1 MAKKIEIGLDASG
14 IIRDYRAAIA
24 AMEQAGAKSS
34 ITSGLTKS
42 LDRLEEKFK
51 NLRNEGAFGKESSRE
66 IQNYQKRVDNTFSS
80 LGQLGKELERISRD
94 KKAFPTSSIMEFEK
108 KLEEAKRKIV
118 ELQKSFSGQFQKL
131 GFSAQVSDDLAKT
144 VKSEDD
150 VIKKLEEE
158 LKLRKALEESLRAS
172 ADEARRQ
179 AGQKVTATG
188 AGKSLLS
195 SDDISAGFGSAS
207 GFKAAEVKELRQDL
221 NKMFAEA
228 IRDGQ
233 DFSNV
238 WQNGI
243 KNSMIGSE
251 EQLQKFVVDV
261 DALKQKI
268 EEVIKKRD
276 ELAAKSEAGSKY
288 NAAVESRASIGDIT
302 DGNINFSS
310 DAQSVINGTTA
321 SLDAMRQSSAALTA
335 QEQQRTVAENQNK
348 VAMQGVVAATS
359 TLTGTTEEMRVAFNG
374 STSSLYN
381 ATKATESASASF
393 DNMKNRILML
403 LSATSVLNLLKRTI
417 KQTYNDVKELDK
429 SFASIAMVTKYSVNQ
444 MWDSYS
450 QYANMASNL
459 GQKTNDVIKASALF
473 YQQGLDTKEALE
485 LTTNTMK
492 LATLAGNDFETA
504 TQEMTSAIRG
514 FKMEMDEGGRVTD
527 VYSSLAAHAAAS
539 VDDIA
544 QAMARTASIANSA
557 GMSFENTSAFL
568 TQMIET
574 TQESAENIGTSLKTI
589 IARFTELKENI
600 AGTAD
605 SEFEDLDFNKVDK
618 ALKSVG
624 VELKDVDGQFRNL
637 DDVFLELSQK
647 WDSLDRNTQRYVA
660 TIAAGSRQQS
670 RFIAM
675 MDNYE
680 RTAELMDIAAE
691 SEGKADEQ
699 FAKYADTMEYKL
711 NQLNTKWEEF
721 RVNILNSDVF
731 KGLIDSLGVFLD
743 KIQNIKWKR
752 LIVLGPVA
760 IWAAKSFISTFFTTL
775 KSSINTLSSIGTLA
789 GTKIL
794 TGFNKVLKKGVQI
807 PTAIDYKAAL
817 QTKNQITT
825 LVNDSNK
832 MLAKNG
838 GVNILQQVDTSKMNG
853 MLNSYYA
860 LAQAG
865 RDVGLSE
872 QEADKAAKQMLQTFG
887 ANGQKAR
894 EMATELQNADAVI
907 KQFNQNQARLEGMR
921 QGFAAVGQAAIS
933 AFAMIAS
940 GADAIDVLKMMSIQ
954 LTVMAAQFALQEVLA
969 RVHQKQLTKLQLKG
983 GAERVAAVTAEQAAE
998 TAAITAGGAAQAA
1011 AAEATGLAVGG
1022 GLTTGFITGTAGIGA
1037 IVVAIAA
1044 AITGLVVLVSSL
1056 IKNAKAGKKTAQ
1068 EELEDA
1074 KKAAEEANKIAV
1086 QSKESKTNAEKEAT
1100 AAKELKEEYEELANK
1115 VVRTTEE
1122 QTRYE
1127 ELVQQIRDELPS
1139 VVVSYN
1145 EITKELVTQNT
1156 LWDDII
1162 KKANL
1167 AAKEANRNDYV
1178 AQLALINADEDVTNS
1193 QFKVDTENASIYQNA
1208 IAKLNNKKF
1217 SIYDDET
1224 YAYTEGSFGDWI
1236 KDYFGD
1242 HDINSLSE
1250 GDINDII
1257 ESLKYNI
1264 DYEDVSDFG
1273 YFLESIQQQGADM
1286 RQIFQGMEYMG
1297 DTFEE
1302 STNANA
1308 LYLKEYIESN
1318 DNFIK
1323 KQEEVR
1329 DDELDLNKQRRH
1341 AQRASMIESEFDVS
1355 KSVAD
1360 FMAGMMEASMP
1371 SQSEIND
1378 MAEELFNDGISNGQ
1392 KFRNASDMEKYA
1404 EKNHGFGADNLKTWS
1419 ETVKEIDS
1427 NGVKVQE
1434 VFERINSMID
1444 EQGLDLEKLT
1454 SSGWNDAK
1462 NDDEKWKKYVDTLQY
1477 FDEAYQQIYE
1487 QRQAELAKL
1496 TEKEQTAV
1504 EEFYSSMN
1512 DLTVDGLNKAKT
1524 TLQNSM
1530 ETDSGKA
1537 YAGTA
1542 VDDAI
1547 KSLQEKIT
1555 AVAANTGIA
1564 EGSLDGW
1571 TQNELTKLDD
1581 AFSKLSEH
1589 AKIGADTFT
1598 NSLMSTL
1605 AENEDL
1611 TKNQILA
1618 MMQIPWDEIDLTNFS
1633 QYQDQILEILEET
1646 LDEEEA
1652 KKLADKFVTEATK
1665 AGIASFGVKSQ
1676 DVVDSI
1682 TDSIE
1687 EGLEKWVKGYSDLSS
1702 AITSQ
1707 LKDGFISFTQSQEV
1721 EKALAELGLEA
1732 SEFLDFT
1739 DDGKVILNEEKLTQE
1754 FKNQLNNADAIL
1766 EVANKETQ
1774 AKIDE
1779 LKIQRDSIIAERDL
1793 LIATKQRLAAE
1804 QDILITRQQQYNMN
1818 LSGWAKTY
1826 ADKALDIYKAQRA
1839 ETTEEINN
1847 INSEYADKL
1856 KDINTQIAE
1865 YQSGLNSIKPG
1876 SKEYLET
1883 QNKIKAALRELSTM
1897 RDSYLPDEEKV
1908 KSVAD
1913 ATKDHEQALEDLAK
1927 AQEDVAEKQEK
1938 LNEALEEYN
1947 DLLYGKDNRKS
1958 SLDYL
1963 YNYDEAINSFND
1975 EISRSKDLLADSKS
1989 IEDSTVALQ
1998 RYANATHNLVAEET
2012 AKQQV
2017 IQAGLKNYAD
2027 MIENGNYA
2035 YTNRET
2041 GQTTNVNFGDYAR
2054 KDNRTGKYVIDQ
2066 RLINEA
2072 KFTDDI
2078 KDLLEE
2084 QVSNYNKYRDE
2095 LLKSEDNVRKAEK
2108 ELQEQRKTA
2117 LNNYAAMETEI
2128 AEALKAQ
2135 YQEEVDALKDKYDA
2149 MKDADDDYLDAL
2161 QDAIDK
2167 QRQLRDKENK
2177 YEDLAQKEK
2186 KLSLMQRDTSG
2197 ANELETRQLE
2207 KEVQQDRESLL
2218 DEAIDEVID
2227 GLSELYESQQE
2238 LRDSEMELKEALLDN
2253 TLYWNTQA
2261 EGLAGSFESAE
2272 DYAQFLSSLSE
2283 EYSMMT
2289 LAQQQVKLQEY
2300 GETYTAASE
2309 YMAMQAMDSASE
2321 TGDFVIDTMT
2331 ITGEEVGTIV
2341 AETAETFSTEVIR
2354 SYNETT
2360 AAFEEDM
2367 RKAEESIDSAKQALQ
2382 EAINKLN
2389 ECAAAANTAAQ
2400 ALRDAQAAQSSG
2412 GGDLGYEDNFGG
2424 AESTYV
2430 GPASGQLVDWVNL
2443 KDTMDGMAY
2452 SINSNGSVE
2461 NGTIAFGAN
2470 SSTTHGQLASY
2481 IQKLYRGNELA
2492 ELQQVTTA
2500 LGLSTTDG
2508 NSSTP
2513 LNSYQLYNKIKE
2525 RLIAADAT
2533 LTSVFKYKE
2542 GGLVNYTGPAWVD
2555 GSPER
2560 PEAFLNSEDTARIG
2574 DAAKILADIPWM
2586 DRDTDNAS
2594 VVTNNGGDVSVEINL
2609 NIDHISSDTDI
2620 DEMIQRVKDEIVDVA
2635 RPEGT
2640 NVILQQQLN

>member
-14 IIRDYRAAIA
+14 IIRDYRAAIT

-42 LDRLEEKFK
+42 LDRLEQKFK
-51 NLRNEGAFGKESSRE
+51 DLANEGALGKETSKE
-66 IQNYQKRVDNTFSS
+66 IENFQKRVNSTYSS
-80 LGQLGKELERISRD
+80 LGQLGKEMERLAKN
-94 KKAFPTSSIMEFEK
+94 KKTFPTSAINEFEK
-108 KLEEAKRKIV
+108 KIEEAKSKVTEI
-118 ELQKSFSGQFQKL
+118 QQAFTKQFTKL
-131 GFSAQVSDDLAKT
+131 GLTEGLAETLKT
-144 VKSEDD
+144 EED
-150 VIKKLEEE
+150 VRRVLEEQ
-158 LKLRKALEESLRAS
+158 LRLRQKNVEEAKKAADAAREE
-172 ADEARRQ
+172 
-179 AGQKVTATG
+179 
-188 AGKSLLS
+188 AGKSVKISGPILS
-195 SDDISAGFGSAS
+195 TNNISKTSSFNKDERNLIQQSINEEIVKGIRSGEEFAQVWERIVAGEKAFFSSESELQTFITDIDQLKNKIQEIIDKRDKLAEQSPAGQNYKNAVATRDQLGSIDTS
-207 GFKAAEVKELRQDL
+207 GAV
-221 NKMFAEA
+221 N
-228 IRDGQ
+228 
-233 DFSNV
+233 FSN
-238 WQNGI
+238 
-243 KNSMIGSE
+243 
-251 EQLQKFVVDV
+251 
-261 DALKQKI
+261 
-268 EEVIKKRD
+268 
-276 ELAAKSEAGSKY
+276 
-288 NAAVESRASIGDIT
+288 
-302 DGNINFSS
+302 
-310 DAQSVINGTTA
+310 DAQAVINGTTESYQRLA
-321 SLDAMRQSSAALTA
+321 EAEQHVVQLSQEESTARQKTEQDLAAVT
-335 QEQQRTVAENQNK
+335 
-348 VAMQGVVAATS
+348 AATRGLVEAS
-359 TLTGTTEEMRVAFNG
+359 ETSRVQFNG
-374 STSSLYN
+374 TSKALYDT
-381 ATKATESASASF
+381 AKAAEKTSNSF
-393 DNMKNRILML
+393 NLMKSRILML
-403 LSATSVLNLLKRTI
+403 LSATSIFNLIKRQV
-417 KQTYNDVKELDK
+417 KETYEDVKTLDK
-429 SFASIAMVTKYSVNQ
+429 SFASIAMVTKYSVDE
-444 MWDSYS
+444 MWGSYS
-450 QYANMASNL
+450 LYADMAAEL
-459 GQKTNDVIKASALF
+459 GQKTNSVIQASALF
-473 YQQGLDTKEALE
+473 YQQGLDTNEALE
-485 LTTNTMK
+485 LTTDTMK
-492 LATLAGNDFETA
+492 LATLAGNDFQTA
-504 TQEMTSAIRG
+504 TQEMTSALRG
-514 FKMEMDEGGRVTD
+514 FKMEMDEGGHVTD
-527 VYSSLAAHAAAS
+527 VYSELAAHAAAS

-589 IARFTELKENI
+589 IARFTELKENV
-600 AGTAD
+600 AGTSD
-605 SEFEDLDFNKVDK
+605 SEFEDLDYNKVDK

-624 VELKDVDGQFRNL
+624 VSLKDATGQFRDL
-637 DDVFLELSQK
+637 DQVFIELSEK
-647 WDSLDRNTQRYVA
+647 WDTLDRNTQRYVA

-675 MDNYE
+675 MDNYD
-680 RTAELMDIAAE
+680 RTVELMNLAADA
-691 SEGKADEQ
+691 EGKADEQ

-711 NQLNTKWEEF
+711 NQLSTKWEEF
-721 RVNILNSDVF
+721 RVQLLDSDFFKGMIDGLSGFLDRLKNIDFKKVIAIAPFAIFAAKTFITNLMNTISSAGTMIAATGRKIGQRLATGVETGIGKIGQKIAKLLGKEYNPKVAINQVQLELQIKQIQQNLEALKAKYGEISFNAALNINPESATIVRDLANQMIQAGVSTEIVKDQMKQFGVEVNIVDGQVEIVAKDLEQASNTIRNLSDSARKGVNSLNSF
-731 KGLIDSLGVFLD
+731 S
-743 KIQNIKWKR
+743 
-752 LIVLGPVA
+752 
-760 IWAAKSFISTFFTTL
+760 
-775 KSSINTLSSIGTLA
+775 KSSA
-789 GTKIL
+789 
-794 TGFNKVLKKGVQI
+794 
-807 PTAIDYKAAL
+807 
-817 QTKNQITT
+817 
-825 LVNDSNK
+825 
-832 MLAKNG
+832 
-838 GVNILQQVDTSKMNG
+838 
-853 MLNSYYA
+853 
-860 LAQAG
+860 
-865 RDVGLSE
+865 
-872 QEADKAAKQMLQTFG
+872 
-887 ANGQKAR
+887 
-894 EMATELQNADAVI
+894 
-907 KQFNQNQARLEGMR
+907 
-921 QGFAAVGQAAIS
+921 
-933 AFAMIAS
+933 
-940 GADAIDVLKMMSIQ
+940 Q
-954 LTVMAAQFALQEVLA
+954 LTA
-969 RVHQKQLTKLQLKG
+969 RS
-983 GAERVAAVTAEQAAE
+983 AAVTAAWQGVASAITMAVSALATGAASWE
-998 TAAITAGGAAQAA
+998 ESGKMILKMMITTGIQMTMTAFTTSYQTGMSIGEGLNAGLAATGIGLIIVAIGAAIGA
-1011 AAEATGLAVGG
+1011 L
-1022 GLTTGFITGTAGIGA
+1022 FIGIGA
-1037 IVVAIAA
+1037 LANAIK
-1044 AITGLVVLVSSL
+1044 G
-1056 IKNAKAGKKTAQ
+1056 NKKTL
-1068 EELEDA
+1068 EEQLNEA
-1074 KKAAEEANKIAV
+1074 KKNAEEAKKLASETSSQKKDA
-1086 QSKESKTNAEKEAT
+1086 QSEAKAT
-1100 AAKELKEEYEELANK
+1100 KELREEYEELSNK
-1115 VVRTTEE
+1115 VHRTNEE
-1122 QTRYE
+1122 QQRYE
-1127 ELVQQIRDELPS
+1127 ELVDEIREKLPE
-1139 VVVSYN
+1139 VVISYN
-1145 EITKELVTQNT
+1145 EVTGELVTQNE
-1156 LWDDII
+1156 LWDSII
-1162 KKANL
+1162 NKAEKT
-1167 AAKEANRNDYV
+1167 AKIANRTNYM
-1178 AQLALINADEDVTNS
+1178 AQLNAINADTKVAEATYAAQVATPQRYLSFMDAAEKYQFTSTNAQGVSETSYFADLLATAQRQEYLSDKGIEDYSQSDIEKLAKHFAENYYGSADSVGGEDIASALQEYVNS
-1193 QFKVDTENASIYQNA
+1193 HDVEDSRKFLTVLSELDGDLSDMSSESKEFIENYKAENDNIIGEYDRQLEEQK
-1208 IAKLNNKKF
+1208 KLNEEIIKAQKA
-1217 SIYDDET
+1217 I
-1224 YAYTEGSFGDWI
+1224 WI
-1236 KDYFGD
+1236 KDE
-1242 HDINSLSE
+1242 L
-1250 GDINDII
+1250 
-1257 ESLKYNI
+1257 
-1264 DYEDVSDFG
+1264 DVS
-1273 YFLESIQQQGADM
+1273 E
-1286 RQIFQGMEYMG
+1286 
-1297 DTFEE
+1297 
-1302 STNANA
+1302 
-1308 LYLKEYIESN
+1308 
-1318 DNFIK
+1318 
-1323 KQEEVR
+1323 
-1329 DDELDLNKQRRH
+1329 
-1341 AQRASMIESEFDVS
+1341 
-1355 KSVAD
+1355 SVAD
-1360 FMAGMMEASMP
+1360 FMVDRMDFGGITSDEITEASGKYFAKTIGGGKDKW
-1371 SQSEIND
+1371 SSV
-1378 MAEELFNDGISNGQ
+1378 EEMGD
-1392 KFRNASDMEKYA
+1392 YA
-1404 EKNHGFGADNLKTWS
+1404 GKNKGGTADNLDKWDTL
-1419 ETVKEIDS
+1419 TGKGPDA
-1427 NGVKVQE
+1427 NGVAITDVIQKMNDLALASGQNLPQLTASSWNAA
-1434 VFERINSMID
+1434 RRDD
-1444 EQGLDLEKLT
+1444 EDWEKLLP
-1454 SSGWNDAK
+1454 
-1462 NDDEKWKKYVDTLQY
+1462 TLEY
-1477 FDEAYQQIYE
+1477 FDEAYQAVYEE
-1487 QRQAELAKL
+1487 QRLKMVQLSE
-1496 TEKEQTAV
+1496 EEQKAV
-1504 EEFYSSMN
+1504 EDFYSKLNNSTAAQLESEKNILIASMDSDEDKQYAEQKAQEFIDN
-1512 DLTVDGLNKAKT
+1512 LNKT
-1524 TLQNSM
+1524 IS
-1530 ETDSGKA
+1530 ETEEKVGASN
-1537 YAGTA
+1537 GT
-1542 VDDAI
+1542 
-1547 KSLQEKIT
+1547 
-1555 AVAANTGIA
+1555 
-1564 EGSLDGW
+1564 LDGW
-1571 TQNELTKLDD
+1571 TQSQITALNTAFD
-1581 AFSKLSEH
+1581 ALSE
-1589 AKIGADTFT
+1589 KIPEGADKFTTALINEFKT
-1598 NSLMSTL
+1598 NSKF
-1605 AENEDL
+1605 
-1611 TKNQILA
+1611 TKDQLLG
-1618 MMQIPWDEIDLTNFS
+1618 MMQIPWDEIDLSNFS
-1633 QYQDQILEILEET
+1633 QYQDQILEILEQT
-1646 LDEEEA
+1646 FSEEEA
-1652 KKLADKFVTEATK
+1652 KELADKFVTEATK

-1682 TDSIE
+1682 TDSID
-1687 EGLEKWVKGYSDLSS
+1687 EGLEKWIKGYSDLGD
-1702 AITSQ
+1702 AITAQ

-1732 SEFLDFT
+1732 SEYLDFT

-1754 FKNQLNNADAIL
+1754 FRNQLNNADAIL

-1779 LKIQRDSIIAERDL
+1779 LNVQRDSIIAERDL

-1804 QDILITRQQQYNMN
+1804 QDILITRQQQFNMN
-1818 LSGWAKTY
+1818 LSGQAKTY
-1826 ADKALDIYKAQRA
+1826 ADKTLDIYRAQRA
-1839 ETTEEINN
+1839 GTTEEINN

-1856 KDINTQIAE
+1856 KDINNQIVE

-1883 QNKIKAALRELSTM
+1883 QNKIKAALREISTM

-2054 KDNRTGKYVIDQ
+2054 KDNRTGKYIIDQ

-2135 YQEEVDALKDKYDA
+2135 YQEEVDALKNKYDA

-2218 DEAIDEVID
+2218 DEAIDEIIN

-2261 EGLAGSFESAE
+2261 ESLAGSFESAE
-2272 DYAQFLSSLSE
+2272 DYAQFLSGLSE

-2309 YMAMQAMDSASE
+2309 YMAMQAMDNASE
-2321 TGDFVIDTMT
+2321 TGNFIVDTMT

-2367 RKAEESIDSAKQALQ
+2367 RKAEESIDSAKDALQ

-2400 ALRDAQAAQSSG
+2400 ALRDAQVAQSSG

-2424 AESTYV
+2424 VESTYI
-2430 GPASGQLVDWVNL
+2430 GPANGQLVDWVNL

-2481 IQKLYRGNELA
+2481 IQKLYRGNELE

-2574 DAAKILADIPWM
+2574 EAAKILADISWM

>member
-14 IIRDYRAAIA
+14 IIRDYRAAIT

-42 LDRLEEKFK
+42 LDRLEQKFK
-51 NLRNEGAFGKESSRE
+51 DLANEGALGKETSKE
-66 IQNYQKRVDNTFSS
+66 IENFQKRVNSTYSS
-80 LGQLGKELERISRD
+80 LGQLGKEMERLAKN
-94 KKAFPTSSIMEFEK
+94 KKTFPTSAINEFEK
-108 KLEEAKRKIV
+108 KIEEAKSKVTEI
-118 ELQKSFSGQFQKL
+118 QQAFTKQFTKL
-131 GFSAQVSDDLAKT
+131 GLTEGLAETLKT
-144 VKSEDD
+144 EED
-150 VIKKLEEE
+150 VRRVLEEQ
-158 LKLRKALEESLRAS
+158 LRLRQKNVEEAKKAADAAREE
-172 ADEARRQ
+172 
-179 AGQKVTATG
+179 
-188 AGKSLLS
+188 AGKSVKISGPILS
-195 SDDISAGFGSAS
+195 TNNISKTSSFNKDERNLIQQSINEEIVKGIRSGEEFAQVWERIVAGEKAFFSSESELQTFITDIDQLKNKIQEIIDKRDKLAEQSPAGQNYKNAVATRDQLGSIDISGA
-207 GFKAAEVKELRQDL
+207 V
-221 NKMFAEA
+221 N
-228 IRDGQ
+228 
-233 DFSNV
+233 FSN
-238 WQNGI
+238 
-243 KNSMIGSE
+243 
-251 EQLQKFVVDV
+251 DV
-261 DALKQKI
+261 QA
-268 EEVIKKRD
+268 
-276 ELAAKSEAGSKY
+276 
-288 NAAVESRASIGDIT
+288 
-302 DGNINFSS
+302 
-310 DAQSVINGTTA
+310 VINGTTESYQRLA
-321 SLDAMRQSSAALTA
+321 EAEQHVVQLSQEESTARQKTEQDLAAVT
-335 QEQQRTVAENQNK
+335 
-348 VAMQGVVAATS
+348 AATRGLVEAS
-359 TLTGTTEEMRVAFNG
+359 ETSRVQFNG
-374 STSSLYN
+374 TSKALYDT
-381 ATKATESASASF
+381 AKAAEKTSNSF
-393 DNMKNRILML
+393 NLMKSRILML
-403 LSATSVLNLLKRTI
+403 LSATSIFNLIKRQV
-417 KQTYNDVKELDK
+417 KETYEDVKTLDK
-429 SFASIAMVTKYSVNQ
+429 SFASIAMVTKYSVDE
-444 MWDSYS
+444 MWGSYS
-450 QYANMASNL
+450 LYADMAAEL
-459 GQKTNDVIKASALF
+459 GQKTNSVIQASALF
-473 YQQGLDTKEALE
+473 YQQGLDTNEALE
-485 LTTNTMK
+485 LTTDTMK
-492 LATLAGNDFETA
+492 LATLAGNDFQTA
-504 TQEMTSAIRG
+504 TQEMTSALRG
-514 FKMEMDEGGRVTD
+514 FKMEMDEGGHVTD
-527 VYSSLAAHAAAS
+527 VYSELAAHAAAS

-589 IARFTELKENI
+589 IARFTELKENV
-600 AGTAD
+600 AGTSD
-605 SEFEDLDFNKVDK
+605 SEFEDLDYNKVDK

-624 VELKDVDGQFRNL
+624 VSLKDATGQFRDL
-637 DDVFLELSQK
+637 DQVFIELSEK
-647 WDSLDRNTQRYVA
+647 WDTLDRNTQRYVA

-675 MDNYE
+675 MDNYD
-680 RTAELMDIAAE
+680 RTVELMNLAADA
-691 SEGKADEQ
+691 EGKADEQ

-711 NQLNTKWEEF
+711 NQLSTKWEEF
-721 RVNILNSDVF
+721 RVQLLDSDFFKGMIDGLSGFLDRLKNIDFKKVIAIAPFAIFAAKTFITNLMNTISSAGTMIAATGRKIGQRLATGVETGIGKIGQKIAKLLGKEYNPKVAINQVQLELQIKQIQQNLEALKAKYGEISFNAALNINPESATIVRDLANQMIQAGVSTEIVKDQMKQFGVEVNIVDGQVEIAAKDLEQASNTIRNLSDSARKGVNSLNSF
-731 KGLIDSLGVFLD
+731 S
-743 KIQNIKWKR
+743 
-752 LIVLGPVA
+752 
-760 IWAAKSFISTFFTTL
+760 
-775 KSSINTLSSIGTLA
+775 KSSA
-789 GTKIL
+789 
-794 TGFNKVLKKGVQI
+794 
-807 PTAIDYKAAL
+807 
-817 QTKNQITT
+817 
-825 LVNDSNK
+825 
-832 MLAKNG
+832 
-838 GVNILQQVDTSKMNG
+838 
-853 MLNSYYA
+853 
-860 LAQAG
+860 
-865 RDVGLSE
+865 
-872 QEADKAAKQMLQTFG
+872 
-887 ANGQKAR
+887 
-894 EMATELQNADAVI
+894 
-907 KQFNQNQARLEGMR
+907 
-921 QGFAAVGQAAIS
+921 
-933 AFAMIAS
+933 
-940 GADAIDVLKMMSIQ
+940 Q
-954 LTVMAAQFALQEVLA
+954 LTA
-969 RVHQKQLTKLQLKG
+969 RS
-983 GAERVAAVTAEQAAE
+983 AAVTAAWQGVASAITMAVSALATGAASWE
-998 TAAITAGGAAQAA
+998 EAGKMILKMMITTGIQMAMTAFTTSYQTGMSIGEGLNAGLAATGIGLIIVAIGAAIGA
-1011 AAEATGLAVGG
+1011 L
-1022 GLTTGFITGTAGIGA
+1022 FMGIGA
-1037 IVVAIAA
+1037 LANAIKGNKKTLEEQLNEAK
-1044 AITGLVVLVSSL
+1044 
-1056 IKNAKAGKKTAQ
+1056 KNAEETKKLASETSSQKKDAQSEAKAT
-1068 EELEDA
+1068 
-1074 KKAAEEANKIAV
+1074 
-1086 QSKESKTNAEKEAT
+1086 
-1100 AAKELKEEYEELANK
+1100 KELREEYEELSNK
-1115 VVRTTEE
+1115 VHRTNEE
-1122 QTRYE
+1122 QQRYE
-1127 ELVQQIRDELPS
+1127 ELVDEIREKLPE
-1139 VVVSYN
+1139 VVISYN
-1145 EITKELVTQNT
+1145 EVTGELVTQNE
-1156 LWDDII
+1156 LWDSII
-1162 KKANL
+1162 NKAEKT
-1167 AAKEANRNDYV
+1167 AKIANRTNYM
-1178 AQLALINADEDVTNS
+1178 AQLNAINADTKVAEATYAAQVATPQRYLSFMDAAEKYQFTSTNAQGVSETSYFADLLATAQRQEYLSDKGIEDYSQSDIEKLAKHFAENYYGSADSVGGEDIASALQEYVNS
-1193 QFKVDTENASIYQNA
+1193 HDVEDSRKFLTVLSELDGDLSDMSSESKEFIENYKAENDNIIGEYDRQLEEQK
-1208 IAKLNNKKF
+1208 KLNEEIIKAQKA
-1217 SIYDDET
+1217 I
-1224 YAYTEGSFGDWI
+1224 WI
-1236 KDYFGD
+1236 KDE
-1242 HDINSLSE
+1242 L
-1250 GDINDII
+1250 
-1257 ESLKYNI
+1257 
-1264 DYEDVSDFG
+1264 DVS
-1273 YFLESIQQQGADM
+1273 E
-1286 RQIFQGMEYMG
+1286 
-1297 DTFEE
+1297 
-1302 STNANA
+1302 
-1308 LYLKEYIESN
+1308 
-1318 DNFIK
+1318 
-1323 KQEEVR
+1323 
-1329 DDELDLNKQRRH
+1329 
-1341 AQRASMIESEFDVS
+1341 
-1355 KSVAD
+1355 SVAD
-1360 FMAGMMEASMP
+1360 FMVDRMDFGGITSDEITEASGKYFAKTIGGGKDKW
-1371 SQSEIND
+1371 SSV
-1378 MAEELFNDGISNGQ
+1378 EEMGD
-1392 KFRNASDMEKYA
+1392 YA
-1404 EKNHGFGADNLKTWS
+1404 GKNKGGTADNLDKWDTL
-1419 ETVKEIDS
+1419 TGKGPDA
-1427 NGVKVQE
+1427 NGVAITDVIQKMNDLALASGQNLPQLTASSWNAA
-1434 VFERINSMID
+1434 RRDD
-1444 EQGLDLEKLT
+1444 EDWEKLLP
-1454 SSGWNDAK
+1454 
-1462 NDDEKWKKYVDTLQY
+1462 TLEY
-1477 FDEAYQQIYE
+1477 FDEAYQAVYEE
-1487 QRQAELAKL
+1487 QRLKMVQLSE
-1496 TEKEQTAV
+1496 EEQKAV
-1504 EEFYSSMN
+1504 EDFYSKLNNSTAAQLESEKNILIASMDSDEDKQYAEQKAQEFIDN
-1512 DLTVDGLNKAKT
+1512 LNKT
-1524 TLQNSM
+1524 IS
-1530 ETDSGKA
+1530 ETEEKVGASN
-1537 YAGTA
+1537 GT
-1542 VDDAI
+1542 
-1547 KSLQEKIT
+1547 
-1555 AVAANTGIA
+1555 
-1564 EGSLDGW
+1564 LDGW
-1571 TQNELTKLDD
+1571 TQSQITALNTAFD
-1581 AFSKLSEH
+1581 ALSE
-1589 AKIGADTFT
+1589 KIPEGADKFTTALINEFKT
-1598 NSLMSTL
+1598 NSKF
-1605 AENEDL
+1605 
-1611 TKNQILA
+1611 TKDQLLG
-1618 MMQIPWDEIDLTNFS
+1618 MMQIPWDEIDLSNFS
-1633 QYQDQILEILEET
+1633 QYQDQILEILEQT
-1646 LDEEEA
+1646 FSEEEA
-1652 KKLADKFVTEATK
+1652 KELADKFVTEATK

-1687 EGLEKWVKGYSDLSS
+1687 EGLEKWIKGYSDLGD
-1702 AITSQ
+1702 AITAQ

-1732 SEFLDFT
+1732 SEYLDFT

-1754 FKNQLNNADAIL
+1754 FRNQLNNADAIL

-1779 LKIQRDSIIAERDL
+1779 LNVQRDSIIAERDL

-1804 QDILITRQQQYNMN
+1804 QDILITRQQQFNMN
-1818 LSGWAKTY
+1818 LSGQAKTY
-1826 ADKALDIYKAQRA
+1826 ADKTLDIYRAQRA
-1839 ETTEEINN
+1839 GTTEEINN

-1856 KDINTQIAE
+1856 KDINNQIVE

-1883 QNKIKAALRELSTM
+1883 QNKIKAALREISTM

-2054 KDNRTGKYVIDQ
+2054 KDNRTGKYIIDQ

-2128 AEALKAQ
+2128 AGALKAQ
-2135 YQEEVDALKDKYDA
+2135 YQEEVDALKNKYDA

-2218 DEAIDEVID
+2218 DEAIDEIID

-2261 EGLAGSFESAE
+2261 ESLAGSFESAE
-2272 DYAQFLSSLSE
+2272 DYAQFLSGLSE

-2309 YMAMQAMDSASE
+2309 YMAMQAMDNASE
-2321 TGDFVIDTMT
+2321 TGNFIVDTMT

-2367 RKAEESIDSAKQALQ
+2367 RKAEESIDSAKEALQ

-2424 AESTYV
+2424 VESTYI
-2430 GPASGQLVDWVNL
+2430 GPANGQLVDWVNL

-2481 IQKLYRGNELA
+2481 IQKLYRGNELE
-2492 ELQQVTTA
+2492 ELQKVTTA

-2574 DAAKILADIPWM
+2574 EAAKILADIPWM

>member
-14 IIRDYRAAIA
+14 IIRDYRAAIT

-42 LDRLEEKFK
+42 LDRLEQKFK
-51 NLRNEGAFGKESSRE
+51 DLANEGALGKETSKE
-66 IQNYQKRVDNTFSS
+66 IENFQKRVNSTYSS
-80 LGQLGKELERISRD
+80 LGQLGKEMERLAKN
-94 KKAFPTSSIMEFEK
+94 KKTFPTSAINEFEK
-108 KLEEAKRKIV
+108 KIEEAKSKVTEI
-118 ELQKSFSGQFQKL
+118 QQAFTKQFTKL
-131 GFSAQVSDDLAKT
+131 GLTEGLAETLKT
-144 VKSEDD
+144 EED
-150 VIKKLEEE
+150 VRRVLEEQ
-158 LKLRKALEESLRAS
+158 LRLRQKNVEEAKKAADAAREE
-172 ADEARRQ
+172 
-179 AGQKVTATG
+179 
-188 AGKSLLS
+188 AGKSVKISGPILS
-195 SDDISAGFGSAS
+195 TNNISKTSSFNKDERNLIQQSINEEIVKGIRSGEEFAQVWERIVAGEKAFFSSESELQTFITDIDQLKNKIQEIIDKRDKLAEQSPAGQNYKNAVATRDQLGSIDTS
-207 GFKAAEVKELRQDL
+207 GAV
-221 NKMFAEA
+221 N
-228 IRDGQ
+228 
-233 DFSNV
+233 FSN
-238 WQNGI
+238 
-243 KNSMIGSE
+243 
-251 EQLQKFVVDV
+251 
-261 DALKQKI
+261 
-268 EEVIKKRD
+268 
-276 ELAAKSEAGSKY
+276 
-288 NAAVESRASIGDIT
+288 
-302 DGNINFSS
+302 
-310 DAQSVINGTTA
+310 DAQAVINGTTESYQRLA
-321 SLDAMRQSSAALTA
+321 EAEQHVVQLSQEESTARQKTEQDLAAVT
-335 QEQQRTVAENQNK
+335 
-348 VAMQGVVAATS
+348 AATRGLVEAS
-359 TLTGTTEEMRVAFNG
+359 ETSRVQFNG
-374 STSSLYN
+374 TSKALYDT
-381 ATKATESASASF
+381 AKAAEKTSNSF
-393 DNMKNRILML
+393 NLMKSRILML
-403 LSATSVLNLLKRTI
+403 LSATSIFNLIKRQV
-417 KQTYNDVKELDK
+417 KETYEDVKTLDK
-429 SFASIAMVTKYSVNQ
+429 SFASIAMVTKYSVDE
-444 MWDSYS
+444 MWGSYS
-450 QYANMASNL
+450 LYADMAAEL
-459 GQKTNDVIKASALF
+459 GQKTNSVIQASALF
-473 YQQGLDTKEALE
+473 YQQGLDTNEALE
-485 LTTNTMK
+485 LTTDTMK
-492 LATLAGNDFETA
+492 LATLAGNDFQTA
-504 TQEMTSAIRG
+504 TQEMTSALRG
-514 FKMEMDEGGRVTD
+514 FKMEMDEGGHVTD
-527 VYSSLAAHAAAS
+527 VYSELAAHAAAS

-589 IARFTELKENI
+589 IARFTELKENV
-600 AGTAD
+600 AGTSD
-605 SEFEDLDFNKVDK
+605 SEFEDLDYNKVDK

-624 VELKDVDGQFRNL
+624 VSLKDATGQFRDL
-637 DDVFLELSQK
+637 DQVFIELSEK
-647 WDSLDRNTQRYVA
+647 WDTLDRNTQRYVA

-675 MDNYE
+675 MDNYD
-680 RTAELMDIAAE
+680 RTVELMNLAADA
-691 SEGKADEQ
+691 EGKADEQ

-711 NQLNTKWEEF
+711 NQLSTKWEEF
-721 RVNILNSDVF
+721 RVQLLDSDFFKGMIDGLSGFLDRLKNIDFKKVIAIAPFAIFAAKTFITNLMNTISSAGTMIAATGRKIGQRLATGVETGIGKIGQKIAKLLGKEYNPKVAINQVQLELQIKQIQQNLEALKAKYGEISFNAALNINPESATIVRDLANQMIQAGVSTEIVKDQMKQFGVEVNIVDGQVEIVAKDLEQASNTIRNLSDSARKGVNSLNSF
-731 KGLIDSLGVFLD
+731 S
-743 KIQNIKWKR
+743 
-752 LIVLGPVA
+752 
-760 IWAAKSFISTFFTTL
+760 
-775 KSSINTLSSIGTLA
+775 KSSA
-789 GTKIL
+789 
-794 TGFNKVLKKGVQI
+794 
-807 PTAIDYKAAL
+807 
-817 QTKNQITT
+817 
-825 LVNDSNK
+825 
-832 MLAKNG
+832 
-838 GVNILQQVDTSKMNG
+838 
-853 MLNSYYA
+853 
-860 LAQAG
+860 
-865 RDVGLSE
+865 
-872 QEADKAAKQMLQTFG
+872 
-887 ANGQKAR
+887 
-894 EMATELQNADAVI
+894 
-907 KQFNQNQARLEGMR
+907 
-921 QGFAAVGQAAIS
+921 
-933 AFAMIAS
+933 
-940 GADAIDVLKMMSIQ
+940 Q
-954 LTVMAAQFALQEVLA
+954 LTA
-969 RVHQKQLTKLQLKG
+969 RS
-983 GAERVAAVTAEQAAE
+983 AAVTAAWQGVASAITMAVSALATGAASWE
-998 TAAITAGGAAQAA
+998 EAGKMILKMMIATGIQMAMTAFTTSYQTGMSIGEGLNAGLAATGIGLIIVAIGAAIGA
-1011 AAEATGLAVGG
+1011 L
-1022 GLTTGFITGTAGIGA
+1022 FIGIGA
-1037 IVVAIAA
+1037 LANAIK
-1044 AITGLVVLVSSL
+1044 G
-1056 IKNAKAGKKTAQ
+1056 NKKTL
-1068 EELEDA
+1068 EEQLNEA
-1074 KKAAEEANKIAV
+1074 KKNAEEAKKLASETSSQKKDA
-1086 QSKESKTNAEKEAT
+1086 QSEAKAT
-1100 AAKELKEEYEELANK
+1100 KELREEYEELSNK
-1115 VVRTTEE
+1115 VHRTNEE
-1122 QTRYE
+1122 QQRYE
-1127 ELVQQIRDELPS
+1127 ELVDEIREKLPE
-1139 VVVSYN
+1139 VVISYN
-1145 EITKELVTQNT
+1145 EVTGELVTQNE
-1156 LWDDII
+1156 LWDSII
-1162 KKANL
+1162 NKAEKT
-1167 AAKEANRNDYV
+1167 AKIANRTNYM
-1178 AQLALINADEDVTNS
+1178 AQLNAINADTKVAEATYAAQVATPQRYLSFMDAAEKYQFTSTNAQGVSETSHFADLLATAQRQEYLSDKGIEDYSQSDIEKLAKHFAENYYGSADSVGGEDIASALQEYVNS
-1193 QFKVDTENASIYQNA
+1193 HDVEDSRKFLTVLSELDGDLSDMSSESKEFIENYKAENDNIIGEYDRQLEEQK
-1208 IAKLNNKKF
+1208 KLNEEIIKAQKA
-1217 SIYDDET
+1217 I
-1224 YAYTEGSFGDWI
+1224 WI
-1236 KDYFGD
+1236 KDE
-1242 HDINSLSE
+1242 L
-1250 GDINDII
+1250 
-1257 ESLKYNI
+1257 
-1264 DYEDVSDFG
+1264 DVS
-1273 YFLESIQQQGADM
+1273 E
-1286 RQIFQGMEYMG
+1286 
-1297 DTFEE
+1297 
-1302 STNANA
+1302 
-1308 LYLKEYIESN
+1308 
-1318 DNFIK
+1318 
-1323 KQEEVR
+1323 
-1329 DDELDLNKQRRH
+1329 
-1341 AQRASMIESEFDVS
+1341 
-1355 KSVAD
+1355 SVAD
-1360 FMAGMMEASMP
+1360 FMVDRMDFGGITSDEITEASGKYFAKTIGGGKDKW
-1371 SQSEIND
+1371 SSV
-1378 MAEELFNDGISNGQ
+1378 EEMGD
-1392 KFRNASDMEKYA
+1392 YA
-1404 EKNHGFGADNLKTWS
+1404 GKNKGGTADNLDKWDTL
-1419 ETVKEIDS
+1419 TGKGPDA
-1427 NGVKVQE
+1427 NGVAITDVIQKMNDLALASGQNLPQLTASSWNAA
-1434 VFERINSMID
+1434 RRDD
-1444 EQGLDLEKLT
+1444 EDWEKLLP
-1454 SSGWNDAK
+1454 
-1462 NDDEKWKKYVDTLQY
+1462 TLEY
-1477 FDEAYQQIYE
+1477 FDEAYQAVYEE
-1487 QRQAELAKL
+1487 QRLKMVQLSE
-1496 TEKEQTAV
+1496 EEQKAV
-1504 EEFYSSMN
+1504 EDFYSKLNNSTAAQLESEKNILIASMDSDEDKQYAEQKAQEFIDN
-1512 DLTVDGLNKAKT
+1512 LNKT
-1524 TLQNSM
+1524 IS
-1530 ETDSGKA
+1530 ETEEKVGASN
-1537 YAGTA
+1537 GT
-1542 VDDAI
+1542 
-1547 KSLQEKIT
+1547 
-1555 AVAANTGIA
+1555 
-1564 EGSLDGW
+1564 LDGW
-1571 TQNELTKLDD
+1571 TQSQITALNTAFD
-1581 AFSKLSEH
+1581 ALSE
-1589 AKIGADTFT
+1589 KMPEGADKFTAALINEFKT
-1598 NSLMSTL
+1598 NSKF
-1605 AENEDL
+1605 
-1611 TKNQILA
+1611 TKDQLLG
-1618 MMQIPWDEIDLTNFS
+1618 MMQIPWDEIDLSNFS
-1633 QYQDQILEILEET
+1633 QYQDQILEILEQT
-1646 LDEEEA
+1646 FSEEEA
-1652 KKLADKFVTEATK
+1652 KELADKFVTEATK

-1687 EGLEKWVKGYSDLSS
+1687 EGLEKWIKGYSDLGD
-1702 AITSQ
+1702 AITAQ

-1732 SEFLDFT
+1732 SEYLDFT

-1754 FKNQLNNADAIL
+1754 FRNQLNNADAIL

-1779 LKIQRDSIIAERDL
+1779 LNVQRDSIIAERDL

-1804 QDILITRQQQYNMN
+1804 QDILITRQQQFNMN
-1818 LSGWAKTY
+1818 LSGQAKTY
-1826 ADKALDIYKAQRA
+1826 ADKTLDIYRAQRA
-1839 ETTEEINN
+1839 GTTEEINN

-1856 KDINTQIAE
+1856 KDINNQIVE

-1883 QNKIKAALRELSTM
+1883 QNKIKAALREISTM

-2054 KDNRTGKYVIDQ
+2054 KDNRTGKYIIDQ

-2135 YQEEVDALKDKYDA
+2135 YQEEVDALKNKYDA

-2218 DEAIDEVID
+2218 DEAIDEIIN

-2261 EGLAGSFESAE
+2261 ESLAGSFESAE
-2272 DYAQFLSSLSE
+2272 DYAQFLSGLSE

-2309 YMAMQAMDSASE
+2309 YMAMQAMDNASE
-2321 TGDFVIDTMT
+2321 TGNFIVDTMT

-2367 RKAEESIDSAKQALQ
+2367 RKAEESIDSAKDALQ

-2400 ALRDAQAAQSSG
+2400 ALRDAQVAQNSG

-2424 AESTYV
+2424 VESTYI
-2430 GPASGQLVDWVNL
+2430 GPANGQLVDWVNL

-2481 IQKLYRGNELA
+2481 IQKLYRGNELE
-2492 ELQQVTTA
+2492 ELQKVTTA

-2574 DAAKILADIPWM
+2574 EAAKILADIPWM

>member
-14 IIRDYRAAIA
+14 IIRDYRAAIT

-42 LDRLEEKFK
+42 LDRLEQKFK
-51 NLRNEGAFGKESSRE
+51 DLANEGALGKETSKE
-66 IQNYQKRVDNTFSS
+66 IENFQKRVNSTYSS
-80 LGQLGKELERISRD
+80 LGQLGKEMERLAKN
-94 KKAFPTSSIMEFEK
+94 KKTFPTSAINEFEK
-108 KLEEAKRKIV
+108 KIEEAKSKVTEI
-118 ELQKSFSGQFQKL
+118 QQAFTKQFTKL
-131 GFSAQVSDDLAKT
+131 GLTEGLAETLKT
-144 VKSEDD
+144 EED
-150 VIKKLEEE
+150 VRRVLEEQ
-158 LKLRKALEESLRAS
+158 LRLRQKNVEEAKKAADAAREE
-172 ADEARRQ
+172 
-179 AGQKVTATG
+179 
-188 AGKSLLS
+188 AGKSVKISGPILS
-195 SDDISAGFGSAS
+195 TNNISKTSSFNKDERNLIQQSINEEIVKGIRSGEELAQVWERIVAGEKAFFSSESELQTFITDIDQLKNKIQEIIDKRDKLAEQSSAGQNYKNAVATRDQLGSIDTS
-207 GFKAAEVKELRQDL
+207 GAV
-221 NKMFAEA
+221 N
-228 IRDGQ
+228 
-233 DFSNV
+233 FSN
-238 WQNGI
+238 
-243 KNSMIGSE
+243 
-251 EQLQKFVVDV
+251 
-261 DALKQKI
+261 
-268 EEVIKKRD
+268 
-276 ELAAKSEAGSKY
+276 
-288 NAAVESRASIGDIT
+288 
-302 DGNINFSS
+302 
-310 DAQSVINGTTA
+310 DAQAVINGTTESYQRLA
-321 SLDAMRQSSAALTA
+321 EAEQHVVQLSQEESTARQKTEQDLAAVT
-335 QEQQRTVAENQNK
+335 
-348 VAMQGVVAATS
+348 AATRGLVEAS
-359 TLTGTTEEMRVAFNG
+359 ETSRVQFNG
-374 STSSLYN
+374 TSKALYDT
-381 ATKATESASASF
+381 AKAAEKTSNSF
-393 DNMKNRILML
+393 NLMKSRILML
-403 LSATSVLNLLKRTI
+403 LSATSIFNLIKRQV
-417 KQTYNDVKELDK
+417 KETYEDVKTLDK
-429 SFASIAMVTKYSVNQ
+429 SFASIAMVTKYSVDE
-444 MWDSYS
+444 MWGSYS
-450 QYANMASNL
+450 LYADMAAEL
-459 GQKTNDVIKASALF
+459 GQKTNSVIQASALF
-473 YQQGLDTKEALE
+473 YQQGLDTNEALE
-485 LTTNTMK
+485 LTIDTMK
-492 LATLAGNDFETA
+492 LATLAGNDFQTA
-504 TQEMTSAIRG
+504 TQEMTSALRG
-514 FKMEMDEGGRVTD
+514 FKMEMDEGGHVTD
-527 VYSSLAAHAAAS
+527 VYSELAAHAAAS

-589 IARFTELKENI
+589 IARFTELKENV
-600 AGTAD
+600 AGTSD
-605 SEFEDLDFNKVDK
+605 SEFEDLDYNKVDK

-624 VELKDVDGQFRNL
+624 VSLKDATGQFRDL
-637 DDVFLELSQK
+637 DQVFIELSEK
-647 WDSLDRNTQRYVA
+647 WDTLDRNTQRYVA

-675 MDNYE
+675 MDNYD
-680 RTAELMDIAAE
+680 RTVELMNLAADA
-691 SEGKADEQ
+691 EGKADEQ

-711 NQLNTKWEEF
+711 NQLSTKWEEF
-721 RVNILNSDVF
+721 RVQLLDSDFFKGMIDGLSGFLDRLKNIDFKKVIAIAPFAIFAAKTFITNLMNTISSAGTMIAATGRKIGQRLATGVETGIGKIGQKIAKLLGKEYNPKVAINQVQLELQIKQIQQNLEALKAKYGEISFNAALNINPESATIVRDLANQMIQAGVSTEIVKDQMKQFGVEVNIVDGQVEIVAKDLEQASNTIRNLSDSARKGVNSLNSF
-731 KGLIDSLGVFLD
+731 S
-743 KIQNIKWKR
+743 
-752 LIVLGPVA
+752 
-760 IWAAKSFISTFFTTL
+760 
-775 KSSINTLSSIGTLA
+775 KSSA
-789 GTKIL
+789 
-794 TGFNKVLKKGVQI
+794 
-807 PTAIDYKAAL
+807 
-817 QTKNQITT
+817 
-825 LVNDSNK
+825 
-832 MLAKNG
+832 
-838 GVNILQQVDTSKMNG
+838 
-853 MLNSYYA
+853 
-860 LAQAG
+860 
-865 RDVGLSE
+865 
-872 QEADKAAKQMLQTFG
+872 
-887 ANGQKAR
+887 
-894 EMATELQNADAVI
+894 
-907 KQFNQNQARLEGMR
+907 
-921 QGFAAVGQAAIS
+921 
-933 AFAMIAS
+933 
-940 GADAIDVLKMMSIQ
+940 Q
-954 LTVMAAQFALQEVLA
+954 LTA
-969 RVHQKQLTKLQLKG
+969 RS
-983 GAERVAAVTAEQAAE
+983 AAVTAAWQGVASAITMAVSALATGAASWE
-998 TAAITAGGAAQAA
+998 EAGKMILKMMITTGIQMTMTAFTTSYQTGMSIGEGLNAGLAATGIGLIIVAIGAAIGA
-1011 AAEATGLAVGG
+1011 L
-1022 GLTTGFITGTAGIGA
+1022 FIGIGA
-1037 IVVAIAA
+1037 LANAIK
-1044 AITGLVVLVSSL
+1044 G
-1056 IKNAKAGKKTAQ
+1056 NKKTL
-1068 EELEDA
+1068 EEQLNEA
-1074 KKAAEEANKIAV
+1074 KKNAEEAKKLASETSSQKKDA
-1086 QSKESKTNAEKEAT
+1086 QSEAKAT
-1100 AAKELKEEYEELANK
+1100 KELREEYEELSNK
-1115 VVRTTEE
+1115 VHRTNEE
-1122 QTRYE
+1122 QQRYE
-1127 ELVQQIRDELPS
+1127 ELVDEIREKLPE
-1139 VVVSYN
+1139 VVISYN
-1145 EITKELVTQNT
+1145 EVTGELVTQNE
-1156 LWDDII
+1156 LWDSII
-1162 KKANL
+1162 NKAEKT
-1167 AAKEANRNDYV
+1167 AKIANRTNYM
-1178 AQLALINADEDVTNS
+1178 AQLNAINADTKVAEATYAAQVATPQRYLSFMDAAKKYQFTSTNAQGVSETSYFADLLATAQRQEYLSDKGIEDYSQSDIEKLAKHFAENYYGSADSVGGEDIASALQEYVNS
-1193 QFKVDTENASIYQNA
+1193 HDVEDSRKFLTVLSELDGDLSDMSSESKEFIENYKAENNNIISEYDRQLEEQK
-1208 IAKLNNKKF
+1208 KLNEEIIKAQKA
-1217 SIYDDET
+1217 I
-1224 YAYTEGSFGDWI
+1224 WI
-1236 KDYFGD
+1236 KDE
-1242 HDINSLSE
+1242 L
-1250 GDINDII
+1250 
-1257 ESLKYNI
+1257 
-1264 DYEDVSDFG
+1264 DVS
-1273 YFLESIQQQGADM
+1273 E
-1286 RQIFQGMEYMG
+1286 
-1297 DTFEE
+1297 
-1302 STNANA
+1302 
-1308 LYLKEYIESN
+1308 
-1318 DNFIK
+1318 
-1323 KQEEVR
+1323 
-1329 DDELDLNKQRRH
+1329 
-1341 AQRASMIESEFDVS
+1341 
-1355 KSVAD
+1355 SVAD
-1360 FMAGMMEASMP
+1360 FMVDRMDFGGITSDEITEASGKYFAKTIGGGKDKW
-1371 SQSEIND
+1371 SSV
-1378 MAEELFNDGISNGQ
+1378 EEMGDY
-1392 KFRNASDMEKYA
+1392 AS
-1404 EKNHGFGADNLKTWS
+1404 KNKGGTADNLDKWDTL
-1419 ETVKEIDS
+1419 TGKGPDA
-1427 NGVKVQE
+1427 NGVAITDVIQKMNDLALASGQNLPQLTASSWNAA
-1434 VFERINSMID
+1434 RRDD
-1444 EQGLDLEKLT
+1444 EDWEKLLP
-1454 SSGWNDAK
+1454 
-1462 NDDEKWKKYVDTLQY
+1462 TLEY
-1477 FDEAYQQIYE
+1477 FDEAYQAVYEE
-1487 QRQAELAKL
+1487 QRLKMVQLSE
-1496 TEKEQTAV
+1496 EEQKAV
-1504 EEFYSSMN
+1504 EDFYSKLNNSTAAQLESEKNILIASMDSDEDKQYAEQKAQEFIDN
-1512 DLTVDGLNKAKT
+1512 LNKII
-1524 TLQNSM
+1524 S
-1530 ETDSGKA
+1530 ETEEKVGASN
-1537 YAGTA
+1537 GT
-1542 VDDAI
+1542 
-1547 KSLQEKIT
+1547 
-1555 AVAANTGIA
+1555 
-1564 EGSLDGW
+1564 LDGW
-1571 TQNELTKLDD
+1571 TQSQITALNTAFD
-1581 AFSKLSEH
+1581 ALSE
-1589 AKIGADTFT
+1589 KMPEGADKFTTALINEFKT
-1598 NSLMSTL
+1598 NSKF
-1605 AENEDL
+1605 
-1611 TKNQILA
+1611 TKDQLLG
-1618 MMQIPWDEIDLTNFS
+1618 MMQIPWDEIDLSNFS
-1633 QYQDQILEILEET
+1633 QYQDQILEILEQT
-1646 LDEEEA
+1646 FSEEEA
-1652 KKLADKFVTEATK
+1652 KELADKFVTEATK

-1687 EGLEKWVKGYSDLSS
+1687 EGLEKWIKGYSDLGD
-1702 AITSQ
+1702 AITAQ

-1732 SEFLDFT
+1732 SEYLDFT

-1754 FKNQLNNADAIL
+1754 FRNQLNNADAIL

-1779 LKIQRDSIIAERDL
+1779 LNVQRDSIIAERDL

-1804 QDILITRQQQYNMN
+1804 QDILITRQQQFNMN
-1818 LSGWAKTY
+1818 LSGQAKTY
-1826 ADKALDIYKAQRA
+1826 ADKTLDIYRAQRA
-1839 ETTEEINN
+1839 GTTEEINN

-1856 KDINTQIAE
+1856 KDINNQIVE

-1883 QNKIKAALRELSTM
+1883 QNKIKAALREISTM

-2054 KDNRTGKYVIDQ
+2054 KDNRTGKYIIDQ

-2135 YQEEVDALKDKYDA
+2135 YQEEVDALKNKYDA
-2149 MKDADDDYLDAL
+2149 MKDADNDYLDAL

-2218 DEAIDEVID
+2218 DEAIDEIID

-2261 EGLAGSFESAE
+2261 ESLAGSFESAE
-2272 DYAQFLSSLSE
+2272 DYAQFLSGLSE

-2309 YMAMQAMDSASE
+2309 YMAMQAMDNASE
-2321 TGDFVIDTMT
+2321 TGNFIVDTMT

-2367 RKAEESIDSAKQALQ
+2367 RKAEESIDSAKDALQ

-2400 ALRDAQAAQSSG
+2400 ALRDAQVAQSSG
-2412 GGDLGYEDNFGG
+2412 GGDLGYEDNFGEV
-2424 AESTYV
+2424 ESTYI
-2430 GPASGQLVDWVNL
+2430 GPANGQLVDWVNL

-2481 IQKLYRGNELA
+2481 IQKLYRGNELE
-2492 ELQQVTTA
+2492 ELQKVTTA

-2574 DAAKILADIPWM
+2574 EAAKILADIPWM

>member
-14 IIRDYRAAIA
+14 IIRDYRAAIT

-42 LDRLEEKFK
+42 LDRLEQKFK
-51 NLRNEGAFGKESSRE
+51 DLANEGALGKETSKE
-66 IQNYQKRVDNTFSS
+66 IENFQKRVNSTYSS
-80 LGQLGKELERISRD
+80 LGQLGKEMERLAKN
-94 KKAFPTSSIMEFEK
+94 KKTFPTSAINEFEK
-108 KLEEAKRKIV
+108 KIEEAKSKVTEI
-118 ELQKSFSGQFQKL
+118 QQAFTKQFTKL
-131 GFSAQVSDDLAKT
+131 GLTEGLAETLKT
-144 VKSEDD
+144 EED
-150 VIKKLEEE
+150 VRRVLEEQ
-158 LKLRKALEESLRAS
+158 LRLRQKNVEEAKKAADAAREE
-172 ADEARRQ
+172 
-179 AGQKVTATG
+179 
-188 AGKSLLS
+188 AGKSVKISGPILS
-195 SDDISAGFGSAS
+195 TNNISKTSSFNKDERNLIQQSINEEIVKGIRSGEEFAQVWERIVAGEKAFFSSESELQTFITDIDQLKNKIQEIIDKRDKLAEQSPAGQNYKNAVATRDQLGSIDTS
-207 GFKAAEVKELRQDL
+207 GAV
-221 NKMFAEA
+221 N
-228 IRDGQ
+228 
-233 DFSNV
+233 FSN
-238 WQNGI
+238 
-243 KNSMIGSE
+243 
-251 EQLQKFVVDV
+251 
-261 DALKQKI
+261 
-268 EEVIKKRD
+268 
-276 ELAAKSEAGSKY
+276 
-288 NAAVESRASIGDIT
+288 
-302 DGNINFSS
+302 
-310 DAQSVINGTTA
+310 DAQAVINGTTESYQRLA
-321 SLDAMRQSSAALTA
+321 EAEQHVVQLSQEESTARQKTEQDLAAVT
-335 QEQQRTVAENQNK
+335 
-348 VAMQGVVAATS
+348 AATRGLVEAS
-359 TLTGTTEEMRVAFNG
+359 ETSRVQFNG
-374 STSSLYN
+374 TSKALYDT
-381 ATKATESASASF
+381 AKAAEKTSNSF
-393 DNMKNRILML
+393 NLMKSRILML
-403 LSATSVLNLLKRTI
+403 LSATSIFNLIKRQV
-417 KQTYNDVKELDK
+417 KETYEDVKTLDK
-429 SFASIAMVTKYSVNQ
+429 SFASIAMVTKYSVDE
-444 MWDSYS
+444 MWGSYS
-450 QYANMASNL
+450 LYADMAAEL
-459 GQKTNDVIKASALF
+459 GQKTNSVIQASALF
-473 YQQGLDTKEALE
+473 YQQGLDTNEALE
-485 LTTNTMK
+485 LTTDTMK
-492 LATLAGNDFETA
+492 LATLAGNDFQTA
-504 TQEMTSAIRG
+504 TQEMTSALRG
-514 FKMEMDEGGRVTD
+514 FKMEMDEGGHVTD
-527 VYSSLAAHAAAS
+527 VYSELAAHAAAS

-589 IARFTELKENI
+589 IARFTELKENV
-600 AGTAD
+600 AGTSD
-605 SEFEDLDFNKVDK
+605 SEFEDLDYNKVDK

-624 VELKDVDGQFRNL
+624 VSLKDATGQFRDL
-637 DDVFLELSQK
+637 DQVFIELSEK
-647 WDSLDRNTQRYVA
+647 WDTLDRNTQRYVA

-675 MDNYE
+675 MDNYD
-680 RTAELMDIAAE
+680 RTVELMNLAADA
-691 SEGKADEQ
+691 EGKADEQ

-711 NQLNTKWEEF
+711 NQLSTKWEEF
-721 RVNILNSDVF
+721 RVQLLDSDFFKGMIDGLSGFLDRLKNIDFKKVIAIAPFAIFAAKTFITNLMNTISSAGTMIAATGRKIGQRLATGVETGIGKIGQKIAKLLGKEYNPKVAINQVQLELQIKQIQQNLEALKAKYGEISFNAALNINPESATIVRDLANQMIQAGVSTEIVKDQMKQFGVEVNIVDGQVEIVAKDLEQASNTIRNLSDSARKGVNSLNSF
-731 KGLIDSLGVFLD
+731 S
-743 KIQNIKWKR
+743 
-752 LIVLGPVA
+752 
-760 IWAAKSFISTFFTTL
+760 
-775 KSSINTLSSIGTLA
+775 KSSA
-789 GTKIL
+789 
-794 TGFNKVLKKGVQI
+794 
-807 PTAIDYKAAL
+807 
-817 QTKNQITT
+817 
-825 LVNDSNK
+825 
-832 MLAKNG
+832 
-838 GVNILQQVDTSKMNG
+838 
-853 MLNSYYA
+853 
-860 LAQAG
+860 
-865 RDVGLSE
+865 
-872 QEADKAAKQMLQTFG
+872 
-887 ANGQKAR
+887 
-894 EMATELQNADAVI
+894 
-907 KQFNQNQARLEGMR
+907 
-921 QGFAAVGQAAIS
+921 
-933 AFAMIAS
+933 
-940 GADAIDVLKMMSIQ
+940 Q
-954 LTVMAAQFALQEVLA
+954 LTA
-969 RVHQKQLTKLQLKG
+969 RS
-983 GAERVAAVTAEQAAE
+983 AAVTAAWQGVASAITMAVSALATGAASWE
-998 TAAITAGGAAQAA
+998 EAGKMILKMMITTGIQMAMTAFTTSYQTGMSIGEGLNAGLAATGIGLIIVAIGAAIGA
-1011 AAEATGLAVGG
+1011 L
-1022 GLTTGFITGTAGIGA
+1022 FIGIGA
-1037 IVVAIAA
+1037 LANAIK
-1044 AITGLVVLVSSL
+1044 G
-1056 IKNAKAGKKTAQ
+1056 NKKTL
-1068 EELEDA
+1068 EEQLNEA
-1074 KKAAEEANKIAV
+1074 KKNAEEAKKLASETSSQKKDA
-1086 QSKESKTNAEKEAT
+1086 QSEAKAT
-1100 AAKELKEEYEELANK
+1100 KELREEYEELSNK
-1115 VVRTTEE
+1115 VHRTNEE
-1122 QTRYE
+1122 QQRYE
-1127 ELVQQIRDELPS
+1127 ELVDEIREKLPE
-1139 VVVSYN
+1139 VVISYN
-1145 EITKELVTQNT
+1145 EVTGELVTQNE
-1156 LWDDII
+1156 LWDSII
-1162 KKANL
+1162 NKAEKT
-1167 AAKEANRNDYV
+1167 AKIANRTNYM
-1178 AQLALINADEDVTNS
+1178 AQLNAINADTKVAEATYAAQVATPQRYLSFMDAAEKYQFTSTNAQGVSETSHFADLLATAQRQEYLSDKGIEDYSQSDIEKLAKHFAENYYGSADLVGGEDIASALQEYVNS
-1193 QFKVDTENASIYQNA
+1193 HDVEDSRKFLTVLSELDGDLSDMSSESKEFIENYKAENDNIIGEYDRQLEEQK
-1208 IAKLNNKKF
+1208 KLNEEIIKAQKA
-1217 SIYDDET
+1217 I
-1224 YAYTEGSFGDWI
+1224 WI
-1236 KDYFGD
+1236 KDE
-1242 HDINSLSE
+1242 L
-1250 GDINDII
+1250 
-1257 ESLKYNI
+1257 
-1264 DYEDVSDFG
+1264 DVS
-1273 YFLESIQQQGADM
+1273 E
-1286 RQIFQGMEYMG
+1286 
-1297 DTFEE
+1297 
-1302 STNANA
+1302 
-1308 LYLKEYIESN
+1308 
-1318 DNFIK
+1318 
-1323 KQEEVR
+1323 
-1329 DDELDLNKQRRH
+1329 
-1341 AQRASMIESEFDVS
+1341 
-1355 KSVAD
+1355 SVAD
-1360 FMAGMMEASMP
+1360 FMVDRMDFGGITSDEITEASGKYFAKTIGGGKDKW
-1371 SQSEIND
+1371 SSV
-1378 MAEELFNDGISNGQ
+1378 EEMGD
-1392 KFRNASDMEKYA
+1392 YA
-1404 EKNHGFGADNLKTWS
+1404 GKNKGGTADNLDKWDTL
-1419 ETVKEIDS
+1419 TGKGPDA
-1427 NGVKVQE
+1427 NGVAITDVIQKMNDLALASGQNLPQLTASSWNAA
-1434 VFERINSMID
+1434 RRDD
-1444 EQGLDLEKLT
+1444 EDWEKLLP
-1454 SSGWNDAK
+1454 
-1462 NDDEKWKKYVDTLQY
+1462 TLEY
-1477 FDEAYQQIYE
+1477 FDEAYQAVYEE
-1487 QRQAELAKL
+1487 QRLKMVQLSE
-1496 TEKEQTAV
+1496 EEQKAV
-1504 EEFYSSMN
+1504 EDFYSKLNNSTAAQLESEKNILIASMDSDEDKQYAEQKAQEFIDN
-1512 DLTVDGLNKAKT
+1512 LNKT
-1524 TLQNSM
+1524 IS
-1530 ETDSGKA
+1530 ETEEKVGASN
-1537 YAGTA
+1537 GT
-1542 VDDAI
+1542 
-1547 KSLQEKIT
+1547 
-1555 AVAANTGIA
+1555 
-1564 EGSLDGW
+1564 LDGW
-1571 TQNELTKLDD
+1571 TQSQITALNTAFD
-1581 AFSKLSEH
+1581 ALSE
-1589 AKIGADTFT
+1589 KIPEGADKFTTALINEFKT
-1598 NSLMSTL
+1598 NSKF
-1605 AENEDL
+1605 
-1611 TKNQILA
+1611 TKDQLLG
-1618 MMQIPWDEIDLTNFS
+1618 MMQIPWDEIDLSNFS
-1633 QYQDQILEILEET
+1633 QYQDQILEILEQT
-1646 LDEEEA
+1646 FSEEEA
-1652 KKLADKFVTEATK
+1652 KELADKFVTEATK

-1687 EGLEKWVKGYSDLSS
+1687 EGLEKWIKGYSDLGD
-1702 AITSQ
+1702 AITAQ

-1732 SEFLDFT
+1732 SEYLDFT

-1754 FKNQLNNADAIL
+1754 FRNQLNNADAIL

-1779 LKIQRDSIIAERDL
+1779 LNVQRDSIIAERDL

-1804 QDILITRQQQYNMN
+1804 QDILITRQQQFNMN
-1818 LSGWAKTY
+1818 LSGQAKTY
-1826 ADKALDIYKAQRA
+1826 ADKTLDIYRAQRA
-1839 ETTEEINN
+1839 GTTEEINN

-1856 KDINTQIAE
+1856 KDINNQIVE
-1865 YQSGLNSIKPG
+1865 YQSGLNLIKPG

-1883 QNKIKAALRELSTM
+1883 QNKIKAALREISTM

-1913 ATKDHEQALEDLAK
+1913 ATKDHEQALKDLAK

-1963 YNYDEAINSFND
+1963 YNYDEAINSFNN

-2054 KDNRTGKYVIDQ
+2054 KDNRTGKYIIDQ

-2135 YQEEVDALKDKYDA
+2135 YQEEVDALKNKYDA

-2218 DEAIDEVID
+2218 DEAIDEIID

-2261 EGLAGSFESAE
+2261 ESLAGSFESAE
-2272 DYAQFLSSLSE
+2272 DYAQFLSGLSE

-2309 YMAMQAMDSASE
+2309 YMAMQAMDNASE
-2321 TGDFVIDTMT
+2321 TGNFIVDTMT

-2367 RKAEESIDSAKQALQ
+2367 RKAEESIDSAKDALQ

-2400 ALRDAQAAQSSG
+2400 ALRDAQVAQSSG

-2424 AESTYV
+2424 VESTYI
-2430 GPASGQLVDWVNL
+2430 GPANGQLVDWVNL

-2481 IQKLYRGNELA
+2481 IQKLYRGNELE
-2492 ELQQVTTA
+2492 ELQKVTTA

-2574 DAAKILADIPWM
+2574 EAAKILADIPWM

>member
-14 IIRDYRAAIA
+14 IIRDYRAAIT

-42 LDRLEEKFK
+42 LDRLEQKFK
-51 NLRNEGAFGKESSRE
+51 DLANEGALGKETSKE
-66 IQNYQKRVDNTFSS
+66 IENFQKRVNSTYSS
-80 LGQLGKELERISRD
+80 LGQLGKEMERLAKN
-94 KKAFPTSSIMEFEK
+94 KKTFPTSAINEFEK
-108 KLEEAKRKIV
+108 KIEEAKSKVTEI
-118 ELQKSFSGQFQKL
+118 QQAFTKQFTKL
-131 GFSAQVSDDLAKT
+131 GLTEGLAETLKT
-144 VKSEDD
+144 EED
-150 VIKKLEEE
+150 VRRVLEEQ
-158 LKLRKALEESLRAS
+158 LRLRQKNVEEAKKAADAAREE
-172 ADEARRQ
+172 
-179 AGQKVTATG
+179 
-188 AGKSLLS
+188 AGKSVKISGPILS
-195 SDDISAGFGSAS
+195 TNNISKTSSFNKDERNLIQQSINEEIVKGIRSGEEFAQVWERIVAGEKAFFSSESELQTFITDIDQLKNKIQEIIDKRDKLAEQSSAGQNYKNAVATRDQLGSIDTS
-207 GFKAAEVKELRQDL
+207 GAV
-221 NKMFAEA
+221 N
-228 IRDGQ
+228 
-233 DFSNV
+233 FSN
-238 WQNGI
+238 
-243 KNSMIGSE
+243 
-251 EQLQKFVVDV
+251 
-261 DALKQKI
+261 
-268 EEVIKKRD
+268 
-276 ELAAKSEAGSKY
+276 
-288 NAAVESRASIGDIT
+288 
-302 DGNINFSS
+302 
-310 DAQSVINGTTA
+310 DAQAVINGTTESYQRLA
-321 SLDAMRQSSAALTA
+321 EAEQHVVQLSQEESTARQKTEQDLAAVT
-335 QEQQRTVAENQNK
+335 
-348 VAMQGVVAATS
+348 AATRGLVEAS
-359 TLTGTTEEMRVAFNG
+359 ETSRVQFNG
-374 STSSLYN
+374 TSKALYDT
-381 ATKATESASASF
+381 AKAAEKTSNSF
-393 DNMKNRILML
+393 NLMKSRILML
-403 LSATSVLNLLKRTI
+403 LSATSIFNLIKRQV
-417 KQTYNDVKELDK
+417 KETYEDVKTLDK
-429 SFASIAMVTKYSVNQ
+429 SFASIAMVTKYSVDE
-444 MWDSYS
+444 MWGSYS
-450 QYANMASNL
+450 LYADMAAEL
-459 GQKTNDVIKASALF
+459 GQKTNSVIQASALF
-473 YQQGLDTKEALE
+473 YQQGLDTNEALE
-485 LTTNTMK
+485 LTTDTMK
-492 LATLAGNDFETA
+492 LATLAGNDFQTA
-504 TQEMTSAIRG
+504 TQEMTSALRG
-514 FKMEMDEGGRVTD
+514 FKMEMDEGGHVTD
-527 VYSSLAAHAAAS
+527 VYSELAAHAAAS

-589 IARFTELKENI
+589 IARFTELKENV
-600 AGTAD
+600 AGTSD
-605 SEFEDLDFNKVDK
+605 SEFEDLDYNKVDK

-624 VELKDVDGQFRNL
+624 VSLKDATGQFRDL
-637 DDVFLELSQK
+637 DQVFIELSEK
-647 WDSLDRNTQRYVA
+647 WDTLDRNTQRYVA

-675 MDNYE
+675 MDNYD
-680 RTAELMDIAAE
+680 RTVELMNLAADA
-691 SEGKADEQ
+691 EGKADEQ

-711 NQLNTKWEEF
+711 NQLSTKWEEF
-721 RVNILNSDVF
+721 RVQLLDSDFFKGMIDGLSGFLDRLKNIDFKKVIAIAPFAIFAAKTFITNLMNTISSAGTMIAATGRKIGQRLATGVETGIGKIGQKIAKLLGKEYNPKVAINQVQLELQIKQIQQNLEALKAKYGEISFNAALNINPESATIVRDLANQMIQAGVSTEIVKDQMKQFGVEVNIVDGQVEIVAKDLEQASNTIRNLSDSARKGVNSLNSF
-731 KGLIDSLGVFLD
+731 S
-743 KIQNIKWKR
+743 
-752 LIVLGPVA
+752 
-760 IWAAKSFISTFFTTL
+760 
-775 KSSINTLSSIGTLA
+775 KSSA
-789 GTKIL
+789 
-794 TGFNKVLKKGVQI
+794 
-807 PTAIDYKAAL
+807 
-817 QTKNQITT
+817 
-825 LVNDSNK
+825 
-832 MLAKNG
+832 
-838 GVNILQQVDTSKMNG
+838 
-853 MLNSYYA
+853 
-860 LAQAG
+860 
-865 RDVGLSE
+865 
-872 QEADKAAKQMLQTFG
+872 
-887 ANGQKAR
+887 
-894 EMATELQNADAVI
+894 
-907 KQFNQNQARLEGMR
+907 
-921 QGFAAVGQAAIS
+921 
-933 AFAMIAS
+933 
-940 GADAIDVLKMMSIQ
+940 Q
-954 LTVMAAQFALQEVLA
+954 LTA
-969 RVHQKQLTKLQLKG
+969 RS
-983 GAERVAAVTAEQAAE
+983 AAVTAAWQGVASAITMAVSALATGAASWE
-998 TAAITAGGAAQAA
+998 EAGKMILKMMITTGIQMTMTAFTTSYQTGMSIGEGLNAGLAATGIGLIIVAIGAAIGA
-1011 AAEATGLAVGG
+1011 L
-1022 GLTTGFITGTAGIGA
+1022 FIGIGA
-1037 IVVAIAA
+1037 LANAIK
-1044 AITGLVVLVSSL
+1044 G
-1056 IKNAKAGKKTAQ
+1056 NKKTL
-1068 EELEDA
+1068 EEQLNEA
-1074 KKAAEEANKIAV
+1074 KKNAEEAKKLASETSSQKKDA
-1086 QSKESKTNAEKEAT
+1086 QSEAKAT
-1100 AAKELKEEYEELANK
+1100 KELREEYEELSNK
-1115 VVRTTEE
+1115 VHRTNEE
-1122 QTRYE
+1122 QQRYE
-1127 ELVQQIRDELPS
+1127 ELVDEIREKLPE
-1139 VVVSYN
+1139 VVISYN
-1145 EITKELVTQNT
+1145 EVTGELVTQNE
-1156 LWDDII
+1156 LWDSII
-1162 KKANL
+1162 NKAEKT
-1167 AAKEANRNDYV
+1167 AKIANRTNYM
-1178 AQLALINADEDVTNS
+1178 AQLNAINADTKVAEATYAAQVATPQRYLSFMDAAEKYQFTSTNAQGVSETSYFADLLATAQRQEYLSDKGIEDYSQSDIEKLAKHFAENYYGSADSVGGEDIASALQEYVNS
-1193 QFKVDTENASIYQNA
+1193 HDVEDSRKFLTVLSELDGGLSDMSSESKEFIENYKAENDNIIGEYDRQLEEQK
-1208 IAKLNNKKF
+1208 KLNEEIIKAQKA
-1217 SIYDDET
+1217 I
-1224 YAYTEGSFGDWI
+1224 WI
-1236 KDYFGD
+1236 KDE
-1242 HDINSLSE
+1242 L
-1250 GDINDII
+1250 
-1257 ESLKYNI
+1257 
-1264 DYEDVSDFG
+1264 DVS
-1273 YFLESIQQQGADM
+1273 E
-1286 RQIFQGMEYMG
+1286 
-1297 DTFEE
+1297 
-1302 STNANA
+1302 
-1308 LYLKEYIESN
+1308 
-1318 DNFIK
+1318 
-1323 KQEEVR
+1323 
-1329 DDELDLNKQRRH
+1329 
-1341 AQRASMIESEFDVS
+1341 
-1355 KSVAD
+1355 SVAD
-1360 FMAGMMEASMP
+1360 FMVDRMDFGGITSDEITEASGKYFAKTIGGGKDKW
-1371 SQSEIND
+1371 SSV
-1378 MAEELFNDGISNGQ
+1378 EEMGD
-1392 KFRNASDMEKYA
+1392 YA
-1404 EKNHGFGADNLKTWS
+1404 GKNKGGTADNLDKWDTL
-1419 ETVKEIDS
+1419 TGKGPDA
-1427 NGVKVQE
+1427 NGIAITDVIQKMNDLALASGQNLPQLTASSWNAA
-1434 VFERINSMID
+1434 RRDD
-1444 EQGLDLEKLT
+1444 EDWEKLLP
-1454 SSGWNDAK
+1454 
-1462 NDDEKWKKYVDTLQY
+1462 TLEY
-1477 FDEAYQQIYE
+1477 FDEAYQAVYEE
-1487 QRQAELAKL
+1487 QRLKMVQLSE
-1496 TEKEQTAV
+1496 EEQKAV
-1504 EEFYSSMN
+1504 EDFYSKLNNSTAAQLESEKNILIASMDSDEDKQYAEQKAQEFIDN
-1512 DLTVDGLNKAKT
+1512 LNKT
-1524 TLQNSM
+1524 IS
-1530 ETDSGKA
+1530 ETEEKVGASN
-1537 YAGTA
+1537 GT
-1542 VDDAI
+1542 
-1547 KSLQEKIT
+1547 
-1555 AVAANTGIA
+1555 
-1564 EGSLDGW
+1564 LDGW
-1571 TQNELTKLDD
+1571 TQSQITALNTAFD
-1581 AFSKLSEH
+1581 ALSE
-1589 AKIGADTFT
+1589 KMPEGADKFTTALINEFKT
-1598 NSLMSTL
+1598 NSKF
-1605 AENEDL
+1605 
-1611 TKNQILA
+1611 TKDQLLG
-1618 MMQIPWDEIDLTNFS
+1618 MMQIPWDEIDLSNFS
-1633 QYQDQILEILEET
+1633 QYQDQILEILEQT
-1646 LDEEEA
+1646 FSEEEA
-1652 KKLADKFVTEATK
+1652 KELADKFVTEATK

-1687 EGLEKWVKGYSDLSS
+1687 EGLEKQIKGYSDLGD
-1702 AITSQ
+1702 AITAQ

-1732 SEFLDFT
+1732 SEYLDFT

-1754 FKNQLNNADAIL
+1754 FRNQLNNADAIL

-1779 LKIQRDSIIAERDL
+1779 LNVQRDSIIAERDL

-1804 QDILITRQQQYNMN
+1804 QDILITRQQQFNMN
-1818 LSGWAKTY
+1818 LSGQAKTY
-1826 ADKALDIYKAQRA
+1826 ADKTLDIYRAQRA
-1839 ETTEEINN
+1839 GTTEEINN

-1856 KDINTQIAE
+1856 KDINNQIVE

-1883 QNKIKAALRELSTM
+1883 QNKIKAALREISTM

-1958 SLDYL
+1958 SLNYL

-2054 KDNRTGKYVIDQ
+2054 KDNRTGKYIIDQ

-2135 YQEEVDALKDKYDA
+2135 YQEEVDALKNKYDA

-2218 DEAIDEVID
+2218 DEAIDEIID

-2261 EGLAGSFESAE
+2261 ESLAGSFESAE
-2272 DYAQFLSSLSE
+2272 DYAQFLSGLSE

-2309 YMAMQAMDSASE
+2309 YMAMQAMDNASE
-2321 TGDFVIDTMT
+2321 TGNFIVDTMT

-2341 AETAETFSTEVIR
+2341 AETAETFSTDVIR

-2367 RKAEESIDSAKQALQ
+2367 RKAEESIDSAKDALQ

-2400 ALRDAQAAQSSG
+2400 ALRDAQVAQSSG

-2424 AESTYV
+2424 VESTYI
-2430 GPASGQLVDWVNL
+2430 GPANGQLVDWVNL

-2481 IQKLYRGNELA
+2481 IQKLYRGNELE
-2492 ELQQVTTA
+2492 ELQKVTTA

-2574 DAAKILADIPWM
+2574 EAAKILADIPWM

>member
-14 IIRDYRAAIA
+14 IIRDYRAAIT

-42 LDRLEEKFK
+42 LDRLEQKFK
-51 NLRNEGAFGKESSRE
+51 DLANEGALGKETSKE
-66 IQNYQKRVDNTFSS
+66 IENFQKRVNSTYSS
-80 LGQLGKELERISRD
+80 LGQLGKEMERLAKN
-94 KKAFPTSSIMEFEK
+94 KKTFPTSAINEFEK
-108 KLEEAKRKIV
+108 KIEEAKSKVTEI
-118 ELQKSFSGQFQKL
+118 QQAFTKQFTKL
-131 GFSAQVSDDLAKT
+131 GLTEGLAETLKT
-144 VKSEDD
+144 EED
-150 VIKKLEEE
+150 VRRVLEEQ
-158 LKLRKALEESLRAS
+158 LRLRQKNVEEAKKAADAAREE
-172 ADEARRQ
+172 
-179 AGQKVTATG
+179 
-188 AGKSLLS
+188 AGKSVKISGPILS
-195 SDDISAGFGSAS
+195 TNNISKTSSFNKDERNLIQQSINEEIVKGIRSGEEFAQVWERIVAGEKAFFSSESELQTFITDIDQLKNKIQEIIDKRDKLAEQSPAGQNYKNAVATRDQLGSIDTS
-207 GFKAAEVKELRQDL
+207 GAV
-221 NKMFAEA
+221 N
-228 IRDGQ
+228 
-233 DFSNV
+233 FSN
-238 WQNGI
+238 
-243 KNSMIGSE
+243 
-251 EQLQKFVVDV
+251 
-261 DALKQKI
+261 
-268 EEVIKKRD
+268 
-276 ELAAKSEAGSKY
+276 
-288 NAAVESRASIGDIT
+288 
-302 DGNINFSS
+302 
-310 DAQSVINGTTA
+310 DAQAVINGTTESYQRLA
-321 SLDAMRQSSAALTA
+321 EAEQHVVQLSQEESTARQKTEQDLAAVT
-335 QEQQRTVAENQNK
+335 
-348 VAMQGVVAATS
+348 AATRGLVEAS
-359 TLTGTTEEMRVAFNG
+359 ETSRVQFNG
-374 STSSLYN
+374 TSKALYDT
-381 ATKATESASASF
+381 AKAAEKTSNSF
-393 DNMKNRILML
+393 NLMKSRILML
-403 LSATSVLNLLKRTI
+403 LSATSIFNLIKRQV
-417 KQTYNDVKELDK
+417 KETYEDVKTLDK
-429 SFASIAMVTKYSVNQ
+429 SFASIAMVTKYSVDE
-444 MWDSYS
+444 MWGSYS
-450 QYANMASNL
+450 LYADMAAEL
-459 GQKTNDVIKASALF
+459 GQKTNSVIQASALF
-473 YQQGLDTKEALE
+473 YQQGLDTNEALE
-485 LTTNTMK
+485 LTTDTMK
-492 LATLAGNDFETA
+492 LATLAGNDFQTA
-504 TQEMTSAIRG
+504 TQEMTSALRG
-514 FKMEMDEGGRVTD
+514 FKMEMDEGGHVTD
-527 VYSSLAAHAAAS
+527 VYSELAAHAAAS

-589 IARFTELKENI
+589 IARFTELKENV
-600 AGTAD
+600 AGTSD
-605 SEFEDLDFNKVDK
+605 SEFEDLDYNKVDK

-624 VELKDVDGQFRNL
+624 VSLKDATGQFRDL
-637 DDVFLELSQK
+637 DQVFIELSEK
-647 WDSLDRNTQRYVA
+647 WDTLDRNTQRYVA

-675 MDNYE
+675 MDNYD
-680 RTAELMDIAAE
+680 RTVELMNLAADA
-691 SEGKADEQ
+691 EGKADEQ

-711 NQLNTKWEEF
+711 NQLSTKWEEF
-721 RVNILNSDVF
+721 RVQLLDSDFFKGMIDGLSGFLDRLKNIDFKKVIAIAPFAIFAAKTFITNLMNTISSAGTMIAATGRKIGQRLATGVETGIGKIGQKIAKLLGKEYNPKVAINQVQLELQIKQIQQNLEALKAKYGEISFNAALNINPESATIVRDLANQMIQAGVSTEIVKDQMKQFGVEVNIVDGQVEIVAKDLEQASNTIRNLSDSARKGVNSLNSF
-731 KGLIDSLGVFLD
+731 S
-743 KIQNIKWKR
+743 
-752 LIVLGPVA
+752 
-760 IWAAKSFISTFFTTL
+760 
-775 KSSINTLSSIGTLA
+775 KSSA
-789 GTKIL
+789 
-794 TGFNKVLKKGVQI
+794 
-807 PTAIDYKAAL
+807 
-817 QTKNQITT
+817 
-825 LVNDSNK
+825 
-832 MLAKNG
+832 
-838 GVNILQQVDTSKMNG
+838 
-853 MLNSYYA
+853 
-860 LAQAG
+860 
-865 RDVGLSE
+865 
-872 QEADKAAKQMLQTFG
+872 
-887 ANGQKAR
+887 
-894 EMATELQNADAVI
+894 
-907 KQFNQNQARLEGMR
+907 
-921 QGFAAVGQAAIS
+921 
-933 AFAMIAS
+933 
-940 GADAIDVLKMMSIQ
+940 Q
-954 LTVMAAQFALQEVLA
+954 LTA
-969 RVHQKQLTKLQLKG
+969 RS
-983 GAERVAAVTAEQAAE
+983 AAVTAAWQGVASAITMAVSALATGAASWE
-998 TAAITAGGAAQAA
+998 EAGKMILKMMITTGIQMTMTAFTTSYQTGMSIGEGLNAGLAATGIGLIIVAIGAAIGA
-1011 AAEATGLAVGG
+1011 L
-1022 GLTTGFITGTAGIGA
+1022 FIGIGA
-1037 IVVAIAA
+1037 LANAIK
-1044 AITGLVVLVSSL
+1044 G
-1056 IKNAKAGKKTAQ
+1056 NKKTL
-1068 EELEDA
+1068 EEQLNEA
-1074 KKAAEEANKIAV
+1074 KKNAEEAKKLASETSSQKKDA
-1086 QSKESKTNAEKEAT
+1086 QSEAKAT
-1100 AAKELKEEYEELANK
+1100 KELREEYEELSNK
-1115 VVRTTEE
+1115 VHRTNEE
-1122 QTRYE
+1122 QQRYE
-1127 ELVQQIRDELPS
+1127 ELVDEIREKLPE
-1139 VVVSYN
+1139 VVISYN
-1145 EITKELVTQNT
+1145 EVTGELVTQNE
-1156 LWDDII
+1156 LWDSII
-1162 KKANL
+1162 NKAEKT
-1167 AAKEANRNDYV
+1167 AKIANRTNYM
-1178 AQLALINADEDVTNS
+1178 AQLNAINADTKVAEATYAAQVATPQRYLSFMDAAENYQFTSTNAQGVSETSYFADLLATAQRQEYLSDKGIEDYSQSDIEKLAKHFAENYYGSADSVGGEDIASALQEYVNS
-1193 QFKVDTENASIYQNA
+1193 HDVEDSRKFLTVLSELDGDLNDMSSESKEFIENYKAENDNIIGEYDRQLEEQK
-1208 IAKLNNKKF
+1208 KLNEEIIKAQKA
-1217 SIYDDET
+1217 I
-1224 YAYTEGSFGDWI
+1224 WI
-1236 KDYFGD
+1236 KDE
-1242 HDINSLSE
+1242 L
-1250 GDINDII
+1250 
-1257 ESLKYNI
+1257 
-1264 DYEDVSDFG
+1264 DVS
-1273 YFLESIQQQGADM
+1273 E
-1286 RQIFQGMEYMG
+1286 
-1297 DTFEE
+1297 
-1302 STNANA
+1302 
-1308 LYLKEYIESN
+1308 
-1318 DNFIK
+1318 
-1323 KQEEVR
+1323 
-1329 DDELDLNKQRRH
+1329 
-1341 AQRASMIESEFDVS
+1341 
-1355 KSVAD
+1355 SVAD
-1360 FMAGMMEASMP
+1360 FMVDRMDFGGITSDEITEASGKYFAKTIGGGKDKW
-1371 SQSEIND
+1371 SSV
-1378 MAEELFNDGISNGQ
+1378 EEMGD
-1392 KFRNASDMEKYA
+1392 YA
-1404 EKNHGFGADNLKTWS
+1404 GKNKGGTADNLDKWDTL
-1419 ETVKEIDS
+1419 TGKGPDA
-1427 NGVKVQE
+1427 NGVAITDVIQKMNDLALASGQNLPQLTASSWNAA
-1434 VFERINSMID
+1434 RRDD
-1444 EQGLDLEKLT
+1444 EDWEKLLP
-1454 SSGWNDAK
+1454 
-1462 NDDEKWKKYVDTLQY
+1462 TLEY
-1477 FDEAYQQIYE
+1477 FDEAYQAVYEE
-1487 QRQAELAKL
+1487 QRLKMVQLSE
-1496 TEKEQTAV
+1496 EEQKAV
-1504 EEFYSSMN
+1504 EDFYSKLNNSTAAQLESEKNILIASMDSDEDKQYAEQKAQEFIDN
-1512 DLTVDGLNKAKT
+1512 LNKTISEAEEKVGAS
-1524 TLQNSM
+1524 N
-1530 ETDSGKA
+1530 
-1537 YAGTA
+1537 GT
-1542 VDDAI
+1542 
-1547 KSLQEKIT
+1547 
-1555 AVAANTGIA
+1555 
-1564 EGSLDGW
+1564 LDGW
-1571 TQNELTKLDD
+1571 TQSQITALNTAFD
-1581 AFSKLSEH
+1581 ALSE
-1589 AKIGADTFT
+1589 KMPEGADKFTTALINEFKT
-1598 NSLMSTL
+1598 NSKF
-1605 AENEDL
+1605 
-1611 TKNQILA
+1611 TKDQLLG
-1618 MMQIPWDEIDLTNFS
+1618 MMQIPWDEIDLSNFS
-1633 QYQDQILEILEET
+1633 QYQDQILEILEQT
-1646 LDEEEA
+1646 FSEEEA
-1652 KKLADKFVTEATK
+1652 KELADKFVTEATK

-1687 EGLEKWVKGYSDLSS
+1687 EGLEKWIKGYSDLGD
-1702 AITSQ
+1702 AITAQ

-1732 SEFLDFT
+1732 SEYLDFT

-1754 FKNQLNNADAIL
+1754 FRNQLNNADAIL

-1779 LKIQRDSIIAERDL
+1779 LNVQRDSIIAERDL

-1804 QDILITRQQQYNMN
+1804 QDILITRQQQFNMN
-1818 LSGWAKTY
+1818 LSGQAKTY
-1826 ADKALDIYKAQRA
+1826 ADKTLDIYRAQRA
-1839 ETTEEINN
+1839 GTTEEINN

-1856 KDINTQIAE
+1856 KDINNQIVE

-1883 QNKIKAALRELSTM
+1883 QNKIKAALREISTM

-2054 KDNRTGKYVIDQ
+2054 KDNRTGKYIIDQ

-2135 YQEEVDALKDKYDA
+2135 YQEEVDALKNKYDA

-2218 DEAIDEVID
+2218 DEAIDEIIN

-2261 EGLAGSFESAE
+2261 ESLAGSFESAE
-2272 DYAQFLSSLSE
+2272 DYAQFLSGLSE

-2309 YMAMQAMDSASE
+2309 YMAMQAMDNASE
-2321 TGDFVIDTMT
+2321 TGNFIVDTMT

-2367 RKAEESIDSAKQALQ
+2367 RKAEESIDSAKDALQ

-2389 ECAAAANTAAQ
+2389 ECAAAANIAAQ
-2400 ALRDAQAAQSSG
+2400 ALRDAQVAQSSG

-2424 AESTYV
+2424 VESTYI
-2430 GPASGQLVDWVNL
+2430 GPANEQLVDWVNL

-2452 SINSNGSVE
+2452 SINNNGSVE

-2481 IQKLYRGNELA
+2481 IQKLYRGNELE
-2492 ELQQVTTA
+2492 ELQKVTTA

-2574 DAAKILADIPWM
+2574 EAAKILADIPWM

-2594 VVTNNGGDVSVEINL
+2594 VVTNNSGDVSVEINL

>member
-14 IIRDYRAAIA
+14 IIRDYRAAIT

-42 LDRLEEKFK
+42 LDRLEQKFK
-51 NLRNEGAFGKESSRE
+51 DLANEGALGKETSKE
-66 IQNYQKRVDNTFSS
+66 IENFQKRVNSTYSS
-80 LGQLGKELERISRD
+80 LGQLGKEMERLAKN
-94 KKAFPTSSIMEFEK
+94 KKTFPTSAINEFEK
-108 KLEEAKRKIV
+108 KIEEAKSKVTEI
-118 ELQKSFSGQFQKL
+118 QQAFTKQFTKL
-131 GFSAQVSDDLAKT
+131 GLTEGLAETLKT
-144 VKSEDD
+144 EED
-150 VIKKLEEE
+150 VRRVLEEQ
-158 LKLRKALEESLRAS
+158 LRLRQKNVEEAKKAADAAREE
-172 ADEARRQ
+172 
-179 AGQKVTATG
+179 
-188 AGKSLLS
+188 AGKSVKISGPILS
-195 SDDISAGFGSAS
+195 TNNISKTSSFNKDERNLIQQSINEEIVKGIRSGEEFAQVWERIVAGEKAFFSSESELQTFITDIDQLKNKIQEIIDKRDKLAEQSSAGQNYKNAVATRDQLGSIDTS
-207 GFKAAEVKELRQDL
+207 GVV
-221 NKMFAEA
+221 N
-228 IRDGQ
+228 
-233 DFSNV
+233 FSN
-238 WQNGI
+238 
-243 KNSMIGSE
+243 
-251 EQLQKFVVDV
+251 
-261 DALKQKI
+261 
-268 EEVIKKRD
+268 
-276 ELAAKSEAGSKY
+276 
-288 NAAVESRASIGDIT
+288 
-302 DGNINFSS
+302 
-310 DAQSVINGTTA
+310 DAQTVINGTTESYQRLA
-321 SLDAMRQSSAALTA
+321 EAEQHVVQLSQEESTARQKTEQDLAAVT
-335 QEQQRTVAENQNK
+335 
-348 VAMQGVVAATS
+348 AATRGLVEAS
-359 TLTGTTEEMRVAFNG
+359 ETSRVQFNG
-374 STSSLYN
+374 TSKALYDT
-381 ATKATESASASF
+381 AKAAEKTSNSF
-393 DNMKNRILML
+393 NLMKSRILML
-403 LSATSVLNLLKRTI
+403 LSATSIFNLIKRQV
-417 KQTYNDVKELDK
+417 KETYEDVKTLDK
-429 SFASIAMVTKYSVNQ
+429 SFASIAMVTKYSVDE
-444 MWDSYS
+444 MWGSYS
-450 QYANMASNL
+450 LYADMAAEL
-459 GQKTNDVIKASALF
+459 GQKTNSVIQASALF
-473 YQQGLDTKEALE
+473 YQQGLDTNEALE
-485 LTTNTMK
+485 LTTDTMK
-492 LATLAGNDFETA
+492 LATLAGNDFQTA
-504 TQEMTSAIRG
+504 TQEMTSALRG
-514 FKMEMDEGGRVTD
+514 FKMEMDEGGHVTD
-527 VYSSLAAHAAAS
+527 VYSELAAHAAAS

-589 IARFTELKENI
+589 IARFTELKENV
-600 AGTAD
+600 AGTSD
-605 SEFEDLDFNKVDK
+605 SEFEDLDYNKVDK

-624 VELKDVDGQFRNL
+624 VSLKDATGQFRDL
-637 DDVFLELSQK
+637 DQVFIELSEK
-647 WDSLDRNTQRYVA
+647 WDTLDRNTQRYVA

-675 MDNYE
+675 MDNYD
-680 RTAELMDIAAE
+680 RTVELMNLAADA
-691 SEGKADEQ
+691 EGKADEQ

-711 NQLNTKWEEF
+711 NQLSTKWEEF
-721 RVNILNSDVF
+721 RVQLLDSDFFKGMIDGLSGFLDRLKNIDFKKVIAIAPFAIFAAKTFITNLMNTISSAGTMIAATGRKIGQRLATGVETGIGKIGQKIAKLLGKEYNPKVAINQVQLELQIKQIQQSLEALKAKYGEISFNAALNINPESATIVRDLANQMIQAGVSTEIVKDQMKQFGVEVNIVDGQVEIVAKDLEQASNTIRNLSDSARKGVNSLNSF
-731 KGLIDSLGVFLD
+731 S
-743 KIQNIKWKR
+743 
-752 LIVLGPVA
+752 
-760 IWAAKSFISTFFTTL
+760 
-775 KSSINTLSSIGTLA
+775 KSSA
-789 GTKIL
+789 
-794 TGFNKVLKKGVQI
+794 
-807 PTAIDYKAAL
+807 
-817 QTKNQITT
+817 
-825 LVNDSNK
+825 
-832 MLAKNG
+832 
-838 GVNILQQVDTSKMNG
+838 
-853 MLNSYYA
+853 
-860 LAQAG
+860 
-865 RDVGLSE
+865 
-872 QEADKAAKQMLQTFG
+872 
-887 ANGQKAR
+887 
-894 EMATELQNADAVI
+894 
-907 KQFNQNQARLEGMR
+907 
-921 QGFAAVGQAAIS
+921 
-933 AFAMIAS
+933 
-940 GADAIDVLKMMSIQ
+940 Q
-954 LTVMAAQFALQEVLA
+954 LTA
-969 RVHQKQLTKLQLKG
+969 RS
-983 GAERVAAVTAEQAAE
+983 AAVTAAWQGVASAITMAVSALATGAASWE
-998 TAAITAGGAAQAA
+998 EAGKMILKMMIATGIQMTMTAFTTSYQTGMSIGEGLNAGLSATGIGLIIVAIGAAIGA
-1011 AAEATGLAVGG
+1011 L
-1022 GLTTGFITGTAGIGA
+1022 FIGIGA
-1037 IVVAIAA
+1037 LANAIK
-1044 AITGLVVLVSSL
+1044 G
-1056 IKNAKAGKKTAQ
+1056 NKKTL
-1068 EELEDA
+1068 EEQLNEA
-1074 KKAAEEANKIAV
+1074 KKNAEEAKKLASETSSQKKDA
-1086 QSKESKTNAEKEAT
+1086 QSEAKAT
-1100 AAKELKEEYEELANK
+1100 KELREEYEELSNK
-1115 VVRTTEE
+1115 VHRTNEE
-1122 QTRYE
+1122 QQRYE
-1127 ELVQQIRDELPS
+1127 ELVDEIREKLPE
-1139 VVVSYN
+1139 VVISYN
-1145 EITKELVTQNT
+1145 EVTGELVTQNE
-1156 LWDDII
+1156 LWDSII
-1162 KKANL
+1162 NKAEKT
-1167 AAKEANRNDYV
+1167 AKIANRTNYM
-1178 AQLALINADEDVTNS
+1178 AQLNAINADTKVAEATYAAQVATPQRYLSFMDAAEKYQFTSTNAQGVSEASYFADLLATAQRQEYLSDKGIEDYSQSDIEKLAKHFAENYYGSADSVGGEDIASALQEYVNS
-1193 QFKVDTENASIYQNA
+1193 HDVEDSRKFLTVLSELDGDLSDMSSESKEFIENYKAENNNIIGEYDRQLEEQK
-1208 IAKLNNKKF
+1208 KLNEEIIKAQKA
-1217 SIYDDET
+1217 I
-1224 YAYTEGSFGDWI
+1224 WI
-1236 KDYFGD
+1236 KDE
-1242 HDINSLSE
+1242 L
-1250 GDINDII
+1250 
-1257 ESLKYNI
+1257 
-1264 DYEDVSDFG
+1264 DVS
-1273 YFLESIQQQGADM
+1273 E
-1286 RQIFQGMEYMG
+1286 
-1297 DTFEE
+1297 
-1302 STNANA
+1302 
-1308 LYLKEYIESN
+1308 
-1318 DNFIK
+1318 
-1323 KQEEVR
+1323 
-1329 DDELDLNKQRRH
+1329 
-1341 AQRASMIESEFDVS
+1341 
-1355 KSVAD
+1355 SVAD
-1360 FMAGMMEASMP
+1360 FMVDRMDFGGITSDEITEASGKYFAKTIGGGKDKW
-1371 SQSEIND
+1371 SSV
-1378 MAEELFNDGISNGQ
+1378 EEMGD
-1392 KFRNASDMEKYA
+1392 YA
-1404 EKNHGFGADNLKTWS
+1404 GKNKGGTADNLDKWDTL
-1419 ETVKEIDS
+1419 TGKGPDA
-1427 NGVKVQE
+1427 NGVAITDVIQKMNDLALASGQNLPQLTASSWNTA
-1434 VFERINSMID
+1434 RRND
-1444 EQGLDLEKLT
+1444 ED
-1454 SSGWNDAK
+1454 
-1462 NDDEKWKKYVDTLQY
+1462 WKKLLPTLEY
-1477 FDEAYQQIYE
+1477 FDEAYQAVYEE
-1487 QRQAELAKL
+1487 QRLKMVQLS
-1496 TEKEQTAV
+1496 EKEQKAV
-1504 EEFYSSMN
+1504 EDFYSKLNNSTAAQLESEKNILIASMDSDEDKQYAEQKAQEFIDN
-1512 DLTVDGLNKAKT
+1512 LNKT
-1524 TLQNSM
+1524 IS
-1530 ETDSGKA
+1530 ETEEKVGASN
-1537 YAGTA
+1537 GT
-1542 VDDAI
+1542 
-1547 KSLQEKIT
+1547 
-1555 AVAANTGIA
+1555 
-1564 EGSLDGW
+1564 LDGW
-1571 TQNELTKLDD
+1571 TQSQITALNTAFD
-1581 AFSKLSEH
+1581 ALSE
-1589 AKIGADTFT
+1589 KMPEGADKFTTALINEFKT
-1598 NSLMSTL
+1598 NSKF
-1605 AENEDL
+1605 
-1611 TKNQILA
+1611 TKDQLLG
-1618 MMQIPWDEIDLTNFS
+1618 MMQIPWDEIDLSNFS
-1633 QYQDQILEILEET
+1633 QYQDQILEILEQT
-1646 LDEEEA
+1646 FSEEEA
-1652 KKLADKFVTEATK
+1652 KELADKFVTEATK

-1687 EGLEKWVKGYSDLSS
+1687 EGLEKWIKGYSDLGD
-1702 AITSQ
+1702 AITAQ

-1732 SEFLDFT
+1732 SEYLDFT

-1754 FKNQLNNADAIL
+1754 FRNQLNNADAIL

-1779 LKIQRDSIIAERDL
+1779 LNVQRDSIIAERDL

-1804 QDILITRQQQYNMN
+1804 QDILITRQQQFNMN
-1818 LSGWAKTY
+1818 LSGQAKTY
-1826 ADKALDIYKAQRA
+1826 ADKTLDIYRAQRA
-1839 ETTEEINN
+1839 GTTEEINN
-1847 INSEYADKL
+1847 IKSEYADKL
-1856 KDINTQIAE
+1856 KDINNQIVE

-1883 QNKIKAALRELSTM
+1883 QNKIKAALREISTM

-2054 KDNRTGKYVIDQ
+2054 KDNRTGKYIIDQ

-2135 YQEEVDALKDKYDA
+2135 YQEEVDALKNKYDA

-2218 DEAIDEVID
+2218 DEAIDEIID

-2261 EGLAGSFESAE
+2261 ESLAGSFESAE
-2272 DYAQFLSSLSE
+2272 DYAQFLSGLSE

-2309 YMAMQAMDSASE
+2309 YMAMQAMDNASE
-2321 TGDFVIDTMT
+2321 TGNFIVDTMT

-2367 RKAEESIDSAKQALQ
+2367 RKAEESIDSAKDALQ

-2400 ALRDAQAAQSSG
+2400 ALRDAQVAQSSG

-2424 AESTYV
+2424 VESTYI
-2430 GPASGQLVDWVNL
+2430 GPANGQLVDWVNL

-2481 IQKLYRGNELA
+2481 IQKLYRGNELE
-2492 ELQQVTTA
+2492 ELQKVTTA

-2574 DAAKILADIPWM
+2574 EAAKILADIPWM

>member
-14 IIRDYRAAIA
+14 IIRDYRAAIT

-42 LDRLEEKFK
+42 LDRLEQKFK
-51 NLRNEGAFGKESSRE
+51 DLANEGALGKETSKE
-66 IQNYQKRVDNTFSS
+66 IENFQKRVNSTYSS
-80 LGQLGKELERISRD
+80 LGQLGKEMERLAKN
-94 KKAFPTSSIMEFEK
+94 KKTFPTSAINEFEK
-108 KLEEAKRKIV
+108 KIEEAKSKVTEI
-118 ELQKSFSGQFQKL
+118 QQAFTKQFTKL
-131 GFSAQVSDDLAKT
+131 GLTEGLAETLKT
-144 VKSEDD
+144 EED
-150 VIKKLEEE
+150 VRRVLEEQ
-158 LKLRKALEESLRAS
+158 LRLRQKNVEEAKKAADAAREE
-172 ADEARRQ
+172 
-179 AGQKVTATG
+179 
-188 AGKSLLS
+188 AGKSVKISGPILS
-195 SDDISAGFGSAS
+195 TNNISKTSSFNKDERNLIQQSINEEIVKGIRSGEEFAQVWERIVAGEKAFFSSESELQTFITDIDQLKNKIQEIIDKRDKLAEQSPAGQNYKNAVATRDQLGSIDTS
-207 GFKAAEVKELRQDL
+207 GAV
-221 NKMFAEA
+221 N
-228 IRDGQ
+228 
-233 DFSNV
+233 FSN
-238 WQNGI
+238 
-243 KNSMIGSE
+243 
-251 EQLQKFVVDV
+251 
-261 DALKQKI
+261 
-268 EEVIKKRD
+268 
-276 ELAAKSEAGSKY
+276 
-288 NAAVESRASIGDIT
+288 
-302 DGNINFSS
+302 
-310 DAQSVINGTTA
+310 DAQAVINGTTESYQRLA
-321 SLDAMRQSSAALTA
+321 EAEQHVVQLSQEESTARQKTEQDLAAVT
-335 QEQQRTVAENQNK
+335 
-348 VAMQGVVAATS
+348 AATRGLVEAS
-359 TLTGTTEEMRVAFNG
+359 ETSRVQFNG
-374 STSSLYN
+374 TSKALYDT
-381 ATKATESASASF
+381 AKAAEKTSNSF
-393 DNMKNRILML
+393 NLMKSRILML
-403 LSATSVLNLLKRTI
+403 LSATSIFNLIKRQV
-417 KQTYNDVKELDK
+417 KETYEDVKTLDK
-429 SFASIAMVTKYSVNQ
+429 SFASIAMVTKYSVDE
-444 MWDSYS
+444 MWGSYS
-450 QYANMASNL
+450 LYADMAAEL
-459 GQKTNDVIKASALF
+459 GQKTNSVIQASALF
-473 YQQGLDTKEALE
+473 YQQGLDTNEALE
-485 LTTNTMK
+485 LTTDTMK
-492 LATLAGNDFETA
+492 LATLAGNDFQTA
-504 TQEMTSAIRG
+504 TQEMTSALRG
-514 FKMEMDEGGRVTD
+514 FKMEMDEGGHVTD
-527 VYSSLAAHAAAS
+527 VYSELAAHAAAS

-589 IARFTELKENI
+589 IARFTELKENV
-600 AGTAD
+600 AGTSD
-605 SEFEDLDFNKVDK
+605 SEFEDLDYNKVDK

-624 VELKDVDGQFRNL
+624 VSLKDATGQFRDL
-637 DDVFLELSQK
+637 DQVFIELSEK
-647 WDSLDRNTQRYVA
+647 WDTLDRNTQRYVA

-675 MDNYE
+675 MDNYD
-680 RTAELMDIAAE
+680 RTVELMNLAADA
-691 SEGKADEQ
+691 EGKADEQ

-711 NQLNTKWEEF
+711 NQLSTKWEEF
-721 RVNILNSDVF
+721 RVQLLDSDFFKGMIDGLSGFLDRLKNIDFKKVIAIAPFAIFAAKTFITNLMNTISSAGTMIAATGRKIGQRLATGVETGIGKIGQKIAKLLGKEYNPKVAINQVQLELQIKQIQQNLEALKAKYGEISFNAALNINPESATIVRDLANQMIQAGVSTEIVKDQMKQFGVEVNIVDGQVEIVAKDLEQASNTIRNLSDSARKGVNSLNSFSKSSAQLTARSAAVTAAWQGVASAITMAVSALATGAASWEEAGKMILKMMIATGIQMAMTAF
-731 KGLIDSLGVFLD
+731 TTSYQTGMSIGEGLNAGLAATGIGLI
-743 KIQNIKWKR
+743 I
-752 LIVLGPVA
+752 VA
-760 IWAAKSFISTFFTTL
+760 IGAAIGALFIG
-775 KSSINTLSSIGTLA
+775 IGTLA
-789 GTKIL
+789 NAI
-794 TGFNKVLKKGVQI
+794 KG
-807 PTAIDYKAAL
+807 
-817 QTKNQITT
+817 N
-825 LVNDSNK
+825 
-832 MLAKNG
+832 
-838 GVNILQQVDTSKMNG
+838 
-853 MLNSYYA
+853 
-860 LAQAG
+860 
-865 RDVGLSE
+865 
-872 QEADKAAKQMLQTFG
+872 
-887 ANGQKAR
+887 
-894 EMATELQNADAVI
+894 
-907 KQFNQNQARLEGMR
+907 
-921 QGFAAVGQAAIS
+921 
-933 AFAMIAS
+933 
-940 GADAIDVLKMMSIQ
+940 
-954 LTVMAAQFALQEVLA
+954 
-969 RVHQKQLTKLQLKG
+969 
-983 GAERVAAVTAEQAAE
+983 
-998 TAAITAGGAAQAA
+998 
-1011 AAEATGLAVGG
+1011 
-1022 GLTTGFITGTAGIGA
+1022 
-1037 IVVAIAA
+1037 
-1044 AITGLVVLVSSL
+1044 
-1056 IKNAKAGKKTAQ
+1056 KKTL
-1068 EELEDA
+1068 EEQLNEA
-1074 KKAAEEANKIAV
+1074 KKNAEEAKKLASETSSQKKDA
-1086 QSKESKTNAEKEAT
+1086 QSEAKAT
-1100 AAKELKEEYEELANK
+1100 KELREEYEELSNK
-1115 VVRTTEE
+1115 VHRTNEE
-1122 QTRYE
+1122 QQRYE
-1127 ELVQQIRDELPS
+1127 ELVDEIREKLPE
-1139 VVVSYN
+1139 VVISYN
-1145 EITKELVTQNT
+1145 EVTGELVTQNE
-1156 LWDDII
+1156 LWDSII
-1162 KKANL
+1162 NKAEKT
-1167 AAKEANRNDYV
+1167 AKIANRTNYM
-1178 AQLALINADEDVTNS
+1178 AQLNAINADTKVAEATYAAQVATPQRYLSFMDAAEKYQFTSTNAQGVSETSHFADLLATAQRQEYLSDKEIEDYSQSDIEKLAKHFAENYYGSADLVGGEDIASALQEYVNS
-1193 QFKVDTENASIYQNA
+1193 HDVEDSRKFLTVLSELDGDLSDMSSESKEFIENYKAENDNIIGEYDRQLEEQK
-1208 IAKLNNKKF
+1208 KLNEEIIKAQKA
-1217 SIYDDET
+1217 I
-1224 YAYTEGSFGDWI
+1224 WI
-1236 KDYFGD
+1236 KDE
-1242 HDINSLSE
+1242 L
-1250 GDINDII
+1250 
-1257 ESLKYNI
+1257 
-1264 DYEDVSDFG
+1264 DVS
-1273 YFLESIQQQGADM
+1273 E
-1286 RQIFQGMEYMG
+1286 
-1297 DTFEE
+1297 
-1302 STNANA
+1302 
-1308 LYLKEYIESN
+1308 
-1318 DNFIK
+1318 
-1323 KQEEVR
+1323 
-1329 DDELDLNKQRRH
+1329 
-1341 AQRASMIESEFDVS
+1341 
-1355 KSVAD
+1355 SVAD
-1360 FMAGMMEASMP
+1360 FMVDRMDFGGITSDEITEASGKYFAKTIGGGKDKW
-1371 SQSEIND
+1371 SSV
-1378 MAEELFNDGISNGQ
+1378 EEMGD
-1392 KFRNASDMEKYA
+1392 YA
-1404 EKNHGFGADNLKTWS
+1404 GKNKGGTADNLDKWDTL
-1419 ETVKEIDS
+1419 TGKGPDA
-1427 NGVKVQE
+1427 NGVAITDVIQKMNDLALASGQNLPQLTASSWNAA
-1434 VFERINSMID
+1434 RRDD
-1444 EQGLDLEKLT
+1444 EDWEKLLP
-1454 SSGWNDAK
+1454 
-1462 NDDEKWKKYVDTLQY
+1462 TLEY
-1477 FDEAYQQIYE
+1477 FDEAYQAVYEE
-1487 QRQAELAKL
+1487 QRLKMVQLSE
-1496 TEKEQTAV
+1496 EEQKAV
-1504 EEFYSSMN
+1504 EDFYSKLNNSTAAQLESEKNILIASMN
-1512 DLTVDGLNKAKT
+1512 SDEDKQYAEQKAQEFIDNLNKT
-1524 TLQNSM
+1524 IS
-1530 ETDSGKA
+1530 ETEEKVGASN
-1537 YAGTA
+1537 GT
-1542 VDDAI
+1542 
-1547 KSLQEKIT
+1547 
-1555 AVAANTGIA
+1555 
-1564 EGSLDGW
+1564 LDGW
-1571 TQNELTKLDD
+1571 TQSQITALNTAFD
-1581 AFSKLSEH
+1581 ALSE
-1589 AKIGADTFT
+1589 KIPEGADKFTTALINEFKT
-1598 NSLMSTL
+1598 NSKF
-1605 AENEDL
+1605 
-1611 TKNQILA
+1611 TKDQLLG
-1618 MMQIPWDEIDLTNFS
+1618 MMQIPWDEIDLSNFS
-1633 QYQDQILEILEET
+1633 QYQDQILEILEQT
-1646 LDEEEA
+1646 FSEEEA
-1652 KKLADKFVTEATK
+1652 KELADKFVTEATK

-1687 EGLEKWVKGYSDLSS
+1687 EGLEKWIKGYSDLGD
-1702 AITSQ
+1702 AITAQ

-1732 SEFLDFT
+1732 SEYLDFT

-1754 FKNQLNNADAIL
+1754 FRNQLNNADAIL

-1779 LKIQRDSIIAERDL
+1779 LNVQRDSIIAERDL

-1804 QDILITRQQQYNMN
+1804 QDILITRQQQFNMN
-1818 LSGWAKTY
+1818 LSGQAKTY
-1826 ADKALDIYKAQRA
+1826 ADKTLDIYRAQRA
-1839 ETTEEINN
+1839 GTTEEINN

-1856 KDINTQIAE
+1856 KDINNQIVE
-1865 YQSGLNSIKPG
+1865 YQSGLNSVKPG

-1883 QNKIKAALRELSTM
+1883 QNKIKAALREISTM

-1963 YNYDEAINSFND
+1963 YNYDEAINSFNN

-2054 KDNRTGKYVIDQ
+2054 KDNRTGKYIIDQ

-2135 YQEEVDALKDKYDA
+2135 YQEEVDALKNKYDA

-2218 DEAIDEVID
+2218 DEAIDEIID

-2261 EGLAGSFESAE
+2261 ESLAGSFESAE
-2272 DYAQFLSSLSE
+2272 DYAQFLSGLSE

-2309 YMAMQAMDSASE
+2309 YMAMQAMDNASE
-2321 TGDFVIDTMT
+2321 TGNFIVDTMT

-2367 RKAEESIDSAKQALQ
+2367 RKAEESIDSAKDALQ

-2400 ALRDAQAAQSSG
+2400 ALRDAQVAQSSG

-2424 AESTYV
+2424 VESTYI
-2430 GPASGQLVDWVNL
+2430 GPANGQLVDWVNL

-2481 IQKLYRGNELA
+2481 IQKLYRGNELE

-2574 DAAKILADIPWM
+2574 EAAKILADIPWM

>member
-14 IIRDYRAAIA
+14 IIRDYRAAIT

-42 LDRLEEKFK
+42 LDRLEQKFK
-51 NLRNEGAFGKESSRE
+51 DLANEGALGKETSKE
-66 IQNYQKRVDNTFSS
+66 IENFQKRVNSTYSS
-80 LGQLGKELERISRD
+80 LGQLGKEMERLAKN
-94 KKAFPTSSIMEFEK
+94 KKTFPTSAINEFEK
-108 KLEEAKRKIV
+108 KIEEAKSKVTEI
-118 ELQKSFSGQFQKL
+118 QQAFTKQFTKL
-131 GFSAQVSDDLAKT
+131 GLTEGLAETLKT
-144 VKSEDD
+144 EED
-150 VIKKLEEE
+150 VRRVLEEQ
-158 LKLRKALEESLRAS
+158 LRLRQKNVEEAKKAADAAREE
-172 ADEARRQ
+172 
-179 AGQKVTATG
+179 
-188 AGKSLLS
+188 AGKSVKISGPILS
-195 SDDISAGFGSAS
+195 TNNISKTSSFNKDERNLIQQSINEEIVKGIRSGEEFAQVWERIVAGEKAFFSSESELQTFITDIDQLKNKIQEIIDKRDKLAEQSSAGQNYKNAVATRDQLGSIDTS
-207 GFKAAEVKELRQDL
+207 GAV
-221 NKMFAEA
+221 N
-228 IRDGQ
+228 
-233 DFSNV
+233 FSN
-238 WQNGI
+238 
-243 KNSMIGSE
+243 
-251 EQLQKFVVDV
+251 
-261 DALKQKI
+261 
-268 EEVIKKRD
+268 
-276 ELAAKSEAGSKY
+276 
-288 NAAVESRASIGDIT
+288 
-302 DGNINFSS
+302 
-310 DAQSVINGTTA
+310 DAQAVINGTTESYQRLA
-321 SLDAMRQSSAALTA
+321 EAEQHVVQLSQEESTARQKTEQDLAAVT
-335 QEQQRTVAENQNK
+335 
-348 VAMQGVVAATS
+348 AATRGLVEAS
-359 TLTGTTEEMRVAFNG
+359 ETSRVQFNG
-374 STSSLYN
+374 TSKALYDT
-381 ATKATESASASF
+381 AKAAEKTSNSF
-393 DNMKNRILML
+393 NLMKSRILML
-403 LSATSVLNLLKRTI
+403 LSATSIFNLIKRQV
-417 KQTYNDVKELDK
+417 KETYEDVKTLDK
-429 SFASIAMVTKYSVNQ
+429 SFASIAMVTKYSVDE
-444 MWDSYS
+444 MWGSYS
-450 QYANMASNL
+450 LYADMAAEL
-459 GQKTNDVIKASALF
+459 GQKTNSVIQASALF
-473 YQQGLDTKEALE
+473 YQQGLDTNEALE
-485 LTTNTMK
+485 LTTDTMK
-492 LATLAGNDFETA
+492 LATLAGNDFQTA
-504 TQEMTSAIRG
+504 TQEMTSALRG
-514 FKMEMDEGGRVTD
+514 FKMEMDEGGHVTD
-527 VYSSLAAHAAAS
+527 VYSELAAHAAAS

-589 IARFTELKENI
+589 IARFTELKENV
-600 AGTAD
+600 AGTSD
-605 SEFEDLDFNKVDK
+605 SEFEDLDYNKVDK

-624 VELKDVDGQFRNL
+624 VSLKDATGQFRDL
-637 DDVFLELSQK
+637 DQVFIELSEK
-647 WDSLDRNTQRYVA
+647 WDTLDRNTQRYVA

-675 MDNYE
+675 MDNYD
-680 RTAELMDIAAE
+680 RTVELMNLAADA
-691 SEGKADEQ
+691 EGKADEQ

-711 NQLNTKWEEF
+711 NQLSTKWEEF
-721 RVNILNSDVF
+721 RVQLLDSDFFKGMIDGLSGFLDRLKNIDFKKVIAIAPFAIFAAKTFITNLMNTISSAGTMIAATGRKIGQRLATGVETGIGKIGQKIAKLLGKEYNPKVAINQVQLELQIKQIQQNLEALKAKYGEISFNAALNINPESATIVRDLANQMIQAGVSTEIVKDQMKQFGVEVNIVDGQVEIVAKDLEQASNTIRNLSDSARKGVNSLNSF
-731 KGLIDSLGVFLD
+731 S
-743 KIQNIKWKR
+743 
-752 LIVLGPVA
+752 
-760 IWAAKSFISTFFTTL
+760 
-775 KSSINTLSSIGTLA
+775 KSSA
-789 GTKIL
+789 
-794 TGFNKVLKKGVQI
+794 
-807 PTAIDYKAAL
+807 
-817 QTKNQITT
+817 
-825 LVNDSNK
+825 
-832 MLAKNG
+832 
-838 GVNILQQVDTSKMNG
+838 
-853 MLNSYYA
+853 
-860 LAQAG
+860 
-865 RDVGLSE
+865 
-872 QEADKAAKQMLQTFG
+872 
-887 ANGQKAR
+887 
-894 EMATELQNADAVI
+894 
-907 KQFNQNQARLEGMR
+907 
-921 QGFAAVGQAAIS
+921 
-933 AFAMIAS
+933 
-940 GADAIDVLKMMSIQ
+940 Q
-954 LTVMAAQFALQEVLA
+954 LTA
-969 RVHQKQLTKLQLKG
+969 RS
-983 GAERVAAVTAEQAAE
+983 AAVTAAWQGVASAITMAVSALATGAASLE
-998 TAAITAGGAAQAA
+998 EAGKMILKMMITTGIQMTMTAFTTSYQTGMSIGEGLNAGLSATGIGLIIVAIGAAIGA
-1011 AAEATGLAVGG
+1011 L
-1022 GLTTGFITGTAGIGA
+1022 FIGIGA
-1037 IVVAIAA
+1037 LANAIK
-1044 AITGLVVLVSSL
+1044 G
-1056 IKNAKAGKKTAQ
+1056 NKKTL
-1068 EELEDA
+1068 EEQLNEA
-1074 KKAAEEANKIAV
+1074 KKNAEEAKKLASETSSQKKDA
-1086 QSKESKTNAEKEAT
+1086 QSEAKAT
-1100 AAKELKEEYEELANK
+1100 KELREEYEELSNK
-1115 VVRTTEE
+1115 VHRTNEE
-1122 QTRYE
+1122 QQRYE
-1127 ELVQQIRDELPS
+1127 ELVDEIREKLPE
-1139 VVVSYN
+1139 VVISYN
-1145 EITKELVTQNT
+1145 EVTGELVTQNE
-1156 LWDDII
+1156 LWDSII
-1162 KKANL
+1162 NKAEKT
-1167 AAKEANRNDYV
+1167 AKIANRTNYM
-1178 AQLALINADEDVTNS
+1178 AQLNAINADTKVAEATYAAQVATPQRYLSFMDAAEKYQFTSTNAQGVSETSYFADLLATAQRQEYLSDKGIEDYSQSDIEKLAKHFAENYYGSADSVGGEDVASALQEYVNS
-1193 QFKVDTENASIYQNA
+1193 HDVEDSRKFLTVLSELDGHLSDMSSESKEFIENYRAENDNIIGEYDRQLEEQK
-1208 IAKLNNKKF
+1208 KLNEEIIKAQKA
-1217 SIYDDET
+1217 I
-1224 YAYTEGSFGDWI
+1224 WI
-1236 KDYFGD
+1236 KDE
-1242 HDINSLSE
+1242 L
-1250 GDINDII
+1250 
-1257 ESLKYNI
+1257 
-1264 DYEDVSDFG
+1264 DVS
-1273 YFLESIQQQGADM
+1273 E
-1286 RQIFQGMEYMG
+1286 
-1297 DTFEE
+1297 
-1302 STNANA
+1302 
-1308 LYLKEYIESN
+1308 
-1318 DNFIK
+1318 
-1323 KQEEVR
+1323 
-1329 DDELDLNKQRRH
+1329 
-1341 AQRASMIESEFDVS
+1341 
-1355 KSVAD
+1355 SVAD
-1360 FMAGMMEASMP
+1360 FMVDRMDFGGITSDEITEASWKYFAKTIGGGKDKW
-1371 SQSEIND
+1371 SSV
-1378 MAEELFNDGISNGQ
+1378 EEMGD
-1392 KFRNASDMEKYA
+1392 YA
-1404 EKNHGFGADNLKTWS
+1404 GKNKGGTADNLDKWDTL
-1419 ETVKEIDS
+1419 TGKGPDA
-1427 NGVKVQE
+1427 NGVAITDVIQKMNDLALASGQNLPQLTASSWNAA
-1434 VFERINSMID
+1434 RRDD
-1444 EQGLDLEKLT
+1444 EDWEKLLP
-1454 SSGWNDAK
+1454 
-1462 NDDEKWKKYVDTLQY
+1462 TLEY
-1477 FDEAYQQIYE
+1477 FDEAYQAVYEE
-1487 QRQAELAKL
+1487 QRLKMVQLSE
-1496 TEKEQTAV
+1496 EEQKAV
-1504 EEFYSSMN
+1504 EDFYSKLNNSTAAQLESEKNILIASMDSDEDKQYAEQKAQEFIDN
-1512 DLTVDGLNKAKT
+1512 LNKT
-1524 TLQNSM
+1524 IS
-1530 ETDSGKA
+1530 ETEEKVGASN
-1537 YAGTA
+1537 GT
-1542 VDDAI
+1542 
-1547 KSLQEKIT
+1547 
-1555 AVAANTGIA
+1555 
-1564 EGSLDGW
+1564 LDGW
-1571 TQNELTKLDD
+1571 TQSQITALNTAFD
-1581 AFSKLSEH
+1581 ALSE
-1589 AKIGADTFT
+1589 KIPEGADKFTTALINEFKT
-1598 NSLMSTL
+1598 NSKF
-1605 AENEDL
+1605 
-1611 TKNQILA
+1611 TKDQLLG
-1618 MMQIPWDEIDLTNFS
+1618 MMQIPWDEIDLSNFS
-1633 QYQDQILEILEET
+1633 QYQDQILEILEQT
-1646 LDEEEA
+1646 FSEEEA
-1652 KKLADKFVTEATK
+1652 KELADKFVTEATK

-1687 EGLEKWVKGYSDLSS
+1687 EGLEKWIKGYSDLGD
-1702 AITSQ
+1702 AITAQ

-1732 SEFLDFT
+1732 SEYLDFT

-1754 FKNQLNNADAIL
+1754 FRNQLNNADAIL

-1779 LKIQRDSIIAERDL
+1779 LNVQRDSIIAERDL

-1804 QDILITRQQQYNMN
+1804 QDILITRQQQFNMN
-1818 LSGWAKTY
+1818 LSGQAKTY
-1826 ADKALDIYKAQRA
+1826 ADKTLDIYRAQRA
-1839 ETTEEINN
+1839 GTTEEINN
-1847 INSEYADKL
+1847 IKSEYADKL
-1856 KDINTQIAE
+1856 KDINNQIVE

-1883 QNKIKAALRELSTM
+1883 QNKIKAALREISTM

-2054 KDNRTGKYVIDQ
+2054 KDNRTGKYIIDQ

-2117 LNNYAAMETEI
+2117 LNNYAAMETQI

-2135 YQEEVDALKDKYDA
+2135 YQEEVDALKNKYDA

-2218 DEAIDEVID
+2218 DEAIDEIID

-2261 EGLAGSFESAE
+2261 ESLAGSFESAE
-2272 DYAQFLSSLSE
+2272 DYAQFLSGLSE

-2309 YMAMQAMDSASE
+2309 YMAMQAMDNASE
-2321 TGDFVIDTMT
+2321 TGNFIVDTMT

-2367 RKAEESIDSAKQALQ
+2367 RKAEESIDSAKDALQ

-2400 ALRDAQAAQSSG
+2400 ALRDAQVTQSSG

-2424 AESTYV
+2424 VESTYI
-2430 GPASGQLVDWVNL
+2430 GPANGQLVDWVNL

-2481 IQKLYRGNELA
+2481 IQKLYRGNELE
-2492 ELQQVTTA
+2492 ELQKVTTA

-2574 DAAKILADIPWM
+2574 EAAKILADIPWM

>member
-14 IIRDYRAAIA
+14 IIRDYRAAIT

-42 LDRLEEKFK
+42 LDRLEQKFK
-51 NLRNEGAFGKESSRE
+51 DLANEGALGKETSKE
-66 IQNYQKRVDNTFSS
+66 IENFQKRVNSTYSS
-80 LGQLGKELERISRD
+80 LGQLGKEMERLAKN
-94 KKAFPTSSIMEFEK
+94 KKTFPTSAINEFEK
-108 KLEEAKRKIV
+108 KIEEAKSKVTEI
-118 ELQKSFSGQFQKL
+118 QQAFTKQFTKL
-131 GFSAQVSDDLAKT
+131 GLTEGLAETLKT
-144 VKSEDD
+144 EED
-150 VIKKLEEE
+150 VRRVLEEQ
-158 LKLRKALEESLRAS
+158 LRLRQKNVEEAKKAADAAREE
-172 ADEARRQ
+172 
-179 AGQKVTATG
+179 
-188 AGKSLLS
+188 AGKSVKISGPILS
-195 SDDISAGFGSAS
+195 TNNISKTSSFNKDERNLIQQSINEEIVKGIRSGEELAQVWERIVAGEKAFFSSESELQTFITDIDQLKNKIQEIIDKRDKLAEQSSAGQNYKNAVATRDQLGSIDTS
-207 GFKAAEVKELRQDL
+207 GAV
-221 NKMFAEA
+221 N
-228 IRDGQ
+228 
-233 DFSNV
+233 FSN
-238 WQNGI
+238 
-243 KNSMIGSE
+243 
-251 EQLQKFVVDV
+251 
-261 DALKQKI
+261 
-268 EEVIKKRD
+268 
-276 ELAAKSEAGSKY
+276 
-288 NAAVESRASIGDIT
+288 
-302 DGNINFSS
+302 
-310 DAQSVINGTTA
+310 DAQAVINGTTESYQRLA
-321 SLDAMRQSSAALTA
+321 EAEQHVVQLSQEESTARQKTEQDLAAVT
-335 QEQQRTVAENQNK
+335 
-348 VAMQGVVAATS
+348 AATRGLVEAS
-359 TLTGTTEEMRVAFNG
+359 ETSRVQFNG
-374 STSSLYN
+374 TSKALYDT
-381 ATKATESASASF
+381 AKAAEKTSNSF
-393 DNMKNRILML
+393 NLMKSRILML
-403 LSATSVLNLLKRTI
+403 LSATSIFNLIKRQV
-417 KQTYNDVKELDK
+417 KETYEDVKTLDK
-429 SFASIAMVTKYSVNQ
+429 SFASIAMVTKYSVDE
-444 MWDSYS
+444 MWGSYS
-450 QYANMASNL
+450 LYADMAAEL
-459 GQKTNDVIKASALF
+459 GQKTNSVIQASALF
-473 YQQGLDTKEALE
+473 YQQGLDTNEALE
-485 LTTNTMK
+485 LTIDTMK
-492 LATLAGNDFETA
+492 LATLAGNDFQTA
-504 TQEMTSAIRG
+504 TQEMTSALRG
-514 FKMEMDEGGRVTD
+514 FKMEMDEGGHVTD
-527 VYSSLAAHAAAS
+527 VYSELAAHAAAS

-589 IARFTELKENI
+589 IARFTELKENV
-600 AGTAD
+600 AGTSD
-605 SEFEDLDFNKVDK
+605 SEFEDLDYNKVDK

-624 VELKDVDGQFRNL
+624 VSLKDATGQFRDL
-637 DDVFLELSQK
+637 DQVFIELSEK
-647 WDSLDRNTQRYVA
+647 WDTLDRNTQRYVA

-675 MDNYE
+675 MDNYD
-680 RTAELMDIAAE
+680 RTVELMNLAADA
-691 SEGKADEQ
+691 EGKADEQ

-711 NQLNTKWEEF
+711 NQLSTKWEEF
-721 RVNILNSDVF
+721 RVQLLDSDFFKGMIDGLSGFLDRLKNIDFKKVIAIAPFAIFAAKTFITNLMNTISSAGTMIAATGRKIGQRLATGVETGIGKIGQKIAKLLGKEYNPKVAINQVQLELQIKQIQQNLEALKAKYGEISFNAALNINPESATIVRDLANQMIQAGVSTEIVKDQMKQFGVEVNIVDGQVEIVAKDLEQASNTIRNLSDSARKGVNSLNSF
-731 KGLIDSLGVFLD
+731 S
-743 KIQNIKWKR
+743 
-752 LIVLGPVA
+752 
-760 IWAAKSFISTFFTTL
+760 
-775 KSSINTLSSIGTLA
+775 KSSA
-789 GTKIL
+789 
-794 TGFNKVLKKGVQI
+794 
-807 PTAIDYKAAL
+807 
-817 QTKNQITT
+817 
-825 LVNDSNK
+825 
-832 MLAKNG
+832 
-838 GVNILQQVDTSKMNG
+838 
-853 MLNSYYA
+853 
-860 LAQAG
+860 
-865 RDVGLSE
+865 
-872 QEADKAAKQMLQTFG
+872 
-887 ANGQKAR
+887 
-894 EMATELQNADAVI
+894 
-907 KQFNQNQARLEGMR
+907 
-921 QGFAAVGQAAIS
+921 
-933 AFAMIAS
+933 
-940 GADAIDVLKMMSIQ
+940 Q
-954 LTVMAAQFALQEVLA
+954 LTA
-969 RVHQKQLTKLQLKG
+969 RS
-983 GAERVAAVTAEQAAE
+983 AAVTAAWQGVASAITMAVSALATGAASWE
-998 TAAITAGGAAQAA
+998 EAGKMILKMMITTGIQMTMTAFTTSYQTGMSIGEGLNAGLAATGIGLIIVAIGAAIGA
-1011 AAEATGLAVGG
+1011 L
-1022 GLTTGFITGTAGIGA
+1022 FIGIGA
-1037 IVVAIAA
+1037 LANAIK
-1044 AITGLVVLVSSL
+1044 G
-1056 IKNAKAGKKTAQ
+1056 NKKTL
-1068 EELEDA
+1068 EEQLNEA
-1074 KKAAEEANKIAV
+1074 KKNAEEAKKLASETSSQKKDA
-1086 QSKESKTNAEKEAT
+1086 QSEAKAT
-1100 AAKELKEEYEELANK
+1100 KELREEYEELSNK
-1115 VVRTTEE
+1115 VHRTNEE
-1122 QTRYE
+1122 QQRYE
-1127 ELVQQIRDELPS
+1127 ELVDEIREKLPE
-1139 VVVSYN
+1139 VVISYN
-1145 EITKELVTQNT
+1145 EVTGELVTQNE
-1156 LWDDII
+1156 LWDSII
-1162 KKANL
+1162 NKAEKT
-1167 AAKEANRNDYV
+1167 AKIANRTNYM
-1178 AQLALINADEDVTNS
+1178 AQLNAINADTKVAEATYAAQVATPQRYLSFMDAAKKYQFTSTNAQGVSETSYFADLLATAQRQEYLSDKGIEDYSQSDIEKLAKHFAENYYGSADSVGGEDIASALQEYVNS
-1193 QFKVDTENASIYQNA
+1193 HDVEDSRKFLTVLSELDGDLSDMSSESKEFIENYKAENNNIISEYDRQLEEQK
-1208 IAKLNNKKF
+1208 KLNEEIIKAQKA
-1217 SIYDDET
+1217 I
-1224 YAYTEGSFGDWI
+1224 WI
-1236 KDYFGD
+1236 KDEL
-1242 HDINSLSE
+1242 NVSE
-1250 GDINDII
+1250 
-1257 ESLKYNI
+1257 
-1264 DYEDVSDFG
+1264 
-1273 YFLESIQQQGADM
+1273 
-1286 RQIFQGMEYMG
+1286 
-1297 DTFEE
+1297 
-1302 STNANA
+1302 
-1308 LYLKEYIESN
+1308 
-1318 DNFIK
+1318 
-1323 KQEEVR
+1323 
-1329 DDELDLNKQRRH
+1329 
-1341 AQRASMIESEFDVS
+1341 
-1355 KSVAD
+1355 SVAD
-1360 FMAGMMEASMP
+1360 FMVDRMDFGGITSDEITEASGKYFAKTIGGGKDKW
-1371 SQSEIND
+1371 SSV
-1378 MAEELFNDGISNGQ
+1378 EEMGDY
-1392 KFRNASDMEKYA
+1392 AS
-1404 EKNHGFGADNLKTWS
+1404 KNKGGTADNLDKWDTL
-1419 ETVKEIDS
+1419 TGKGPDA
-1427 NGVKVQE
+1427 NGVAITDVIQKMNDLALASGQNLPQLTASSWNAA
-1434 VFERINSMID
+1434 RRDD
-1444 EQGLDLEKLT
+1444 EDWEKLLP
-1454 SSGWNDAK
+1454 
-1462 NDDEKWKKYVDTLQY
+1462 TLEY
-1477 FDEAYQQIYE
+1477 FDEAYQAVYEE
-1487 QRQAELAKL
+1487 QRLKMVQLSE
-1496 TEKEQTAV
+1496 EEQKAV
-1504 EEFYSSMN
+1504 EDFYSKLNNSTAAQLESEKNILIASMDSDEDKQYAEQKAQEFIDN
-1512 DLTVDGLNKAKT
+1512 LNKII
-1524 TLQNSM
+1524 S
-1530 ETDSGKA
+1530 ETEEKVGASN
-1537 YAGTA
+1537 GT
-1542 VDDAI
+1542 
-1547 KSLQEKIT
+1547 
-1555 AVAANTGIA
+1555 
-1564 EGSLDGW
+1564 LDGW
-1571 TQNELTKLDD
+1571 TQSQITALNTAFD
-1581 AFSKLSEH
+1581 ALSE
-1589 AKIGADTFT
+1589 KMPEGADKFTTALINEFKT
-1598 NSLMSTL
+1598 NSKF
-1605 AENEDL
+1605 
-1611 TKNQILA
+1611 TKDQLLG
-1618 MMQIPWDEIDLTNFS
+1618 MMQIPWDEIDLSNFS
-1633 QYQDQILEILEET
+1633 QYQDQILEILEQT
-1646 LDEEEA
+1646 FSEEEA
-1652 KKLADKFVTEATK
+1652 KELADKFVTEATK

-1687 EGLEKWVKGYSDLSS
+1687 EGLEKWIKGYSDLGD
-1702 AITSQ
+1702 AITAQ

-1732 SEFLDFT
+1732 SEYLDFT

-1754 FKNQLNNADAIL
+1754 FRNQLNNADAIL

-1779 LKIQRDSIIAERDL
+1779 LNVQRDSIIAERDL

-1804 QDILITRQQQYNMN
+1804 QDILITRQQQFNMN
-1818 LSGWAKTY
+1818 LSGQAKTY
-1826 ADKALDIYKAQRA
+1826 ADKTLDIYRAQRA
-1839 ETTEEINN
+1839 GTTEEINN

-1856 KDINTQIAE
+1856 KDINNQIVE

-1883 QNKIKAALRELSTM
+1883 QNKIKAALREISTM

-2054 KDNRTGKYVIDQ
+2054 KDNRTGKYIIDQ

-2135 YQEEVDALKDKYDA
+2135 YQEEVDALKNKYDA
-2149 MKDADDDYLDAL
+2149 MKDADNDYLDAL

-2218 DEAIDEVID
+2218 DEAIDEIID

-2261 EGLAGSFESAE
+2261 ESLAGSFESAE
-2272 DYAQFLSSLSE
+2272 DYAQFLSGLSE

-2309 YMAMQAMDSASE
+2309 YMAMQAMDNASE
-2321 TGDFVIDTMT
+2321 TGNFIVDTMT

-2367 RKAEESIDSAKQALQ
+2367 RKAEESIDSAKDALQ

-2400 ALRDAQAAQSSG
+2400 ALRDAQVAQSSG
-2412 GGDLGYEDNFGG
+2412 GGDLGYEDNFGEV
-2424 AESTYV
+2424 ESTYI
-2430 GPASGQLVDWVNL
+2430 GPANGQLVDWVNL

-2481 IQKLYRGNELA
+2481 IQKLYRGNELE
-2492 ELQQVTTA
+2492 ELQKVTTA

-2574 DAAKILADIPWM
+2574 EAAKILADIPWM

>member
-14 IIRDYRAAIA
+14 IIRDYRAAIT

-42 LDRLEEKFK
+42 LDRLEQKFK
-51 NLRNEGAFGKESSRE
+51 DLANEGALGKETSKE
-66 IQNYQKRVDNTFSS
+66 IENFQKRVNSTYSS
-80 LGQLGKELERISRD
+80 LGQLGKEMERLAKN
-94 KKAFPTSSIMEFEK
+94 KKTFPTSAINEFEK
-108 KLEEAKRKIV
+108 KIEEAKSKVTEI
-118 ELQKSFSGQFQKL
+118 QQAFTKQFTKL
-131 GFSAQVSDDLAKT
+131 GLTEGLAETLKT
-144 VKSEDD
+144 EED
-150 VIKKLEEE
+150 VRRVLEEQ
-158 LKLRKALEESLRAS
+158 LRLRQKNVEEAKKAADAAREE
-172 ADEARRQ
+172 
-179 AGQKVTATG
+179 
-188 AGKSLLS
+188 AGKSVKISGPILS
-195 SDDISAGFGSAS
+195 TNNISKTSSFNKDERNLIQQSINEEIVKGIRSGEEFAQVWERIVAGEKAFFSSESELQTFITDIDQLKNKIQEIIDKRDKLAEQSPAGQNYKNAVATRDQLGSIDTS
-207 GFKAAEVKELRQDL
+207 GAV
-221 NKMFAEA
+221 N
-228 IRDGQ
+228 
-233 DFSNV
+233 FSN
-238 WQNGI
+238 
-243 KNSMIGSE
+243 
-251 EQLQKFVVDV
+251 
-261 DALKQKI
+261 
-268 EEVIKKRD
+268 
-276 ELAAKSEAGSKY
+276 
-288 NAAVESRASIGDIT
+288 
-302 DGNINFSS
+302 
-310 DAQSVINGTTA
+310 DAQAVINGTTESYQRLA
-321 SLDAMRQSSAALTA
+321 EAEQHVVQLSQEESTARQKTEQDLAAVT
-335 QEQQRTVAENQNK
+335 
-348 VAMQGVVAATS
+348 AATRGLVEAS
-359 TLTGTTEEMRVAFNG
+359 ETSRVQFNG
-374 STSSLYN
+374 TSKALYDT
-381 ATKATESASASF
+381 AKAAEKTSNSF
-393 DNMKNRILML
+393 NLMKSRILML
-403 LSATSVLNLLKRTI
+403 LSATSIFNLIKRQV
-417 KQTYNDVKELDK
+417 KETYEDVKTLDK
-429 SFASIAMVTKYSVNQ
+429 SFASIAMVTKYSVDE
-444 MWDSYS
+444 MWGSYS
-450 QYANMASNL
+450 LYADMAAEL
-459 GQKTNDVIKASALF
+459 GQKTNSVIQASALF
-473 YQQGLDTKEALE
+473 YQQGLDTNEALE
-485 LTTNTMK
+485 LTTDTMK
-492 LATLAGNDFETA
+492 LATLAGNDFQTA
-504 TQEMTSAIRG
+504 TQEMTSALRG
-514 FKMEMDEGGRVTD
+514 FKMEMDEGGHVTD
-527 VYSSLAAHAAAS
+527 VYSELAAHAAAS

-589 IARFTELKENI
+589 IARFTELKENV
-600 AGTAD
+600 AGTSD
-605 SEFEDLDFNKVDK
+605 SEFEDLDYNKVDK

-624 VELKDVDGQFRNL
+624 VSLKDATGQFRDL
-637 DDVFLELSQK
+637 DQVFIELSEK
-647 WDSLDRNTQRYVA
+647 WDTLDRNTQRYVA

-675 MDNYE
+675 MDNYD
-680 RTAELMDIAAE
+680 RTVELMNLAADA
-691 SEGKADEQ
+691 EGKADEQ

-711 NQLNTKWEEF
+711 NQLSTKWEEF
-721 RVNILNSDVF
+721 RVQLLDSDFFKGMIDGLSGFLDRLKNIDFKKVIAIAPFAIFAAKTFITNLMNTISSAGTMIAATGRKIGQRLATGVETGIGKIGQKIAKLLGKEYNPKVAINQVQLELQIKQIQQNLEALKAKYGEISFNAALNINPESATIVRDLANQMIQAGVSTEIVKDQMKQFGVEVNIVDGQVEIVAKDLEQASNTIRNLSDSARKGVNSLNSF
-731 KGLIDSLGVFLD
+731 S
-743 KIQNIKWKR
+743 
-752 LIVLGPVA
+752 
-760 IWAAKSFISTFFTTL
+760 
-775 KSSINTLSSIGTLA
+775 KSSA
-789 GTKIL
+789 
-794 TGFNKVLKKGVQI
+794 
-807 PTAIDYKAAL
+807 
-817 QTKNQITT
+817 
-825 LVNDSNK
+825 
-832 MLAKNG
+832 
-838 GVNILQQVDTSKMNG
+838 
-853 MLNSYYA
+853 
-860 LAQAG
+860 
-865 RDVGLSE
+865 
-872 QEADKAAKQMLQTFG
+872 
-887 ANGQKAR
+887 
-894 EMATELQNADAVI
+894 
-907 KQFNQNQARLEGMR
+907 
-921 QGFAAVGQAAIS
+921 
-933 AFAMIAS
+933 
-940 GADAIDVLKMMSIQ
+940 Q
-954 LTVMAAQFALQEVLA
+954 LTA
-969 RVHQKQLTKLQLKG
+969 RS
-983 GAERVAAVTAEQAAE
+983 AAVTAAWQGVASAITMAVSALATGAASWE
-998 TAAITAGGAAQAA
+998 EAGKMILKMMIATGIQMAMTAFTTSYQTGMSIGEGLNAGLAATGIGLIIVAIGAAIGA
-1011 AAEATGLAVGG
+1011 L
-1022 GLTTGFITGTAGIGA
+1022 FIGIGA
-1037 IVVAIAA
+1037 LANAIK
-1044 AITGLVVLVSSL
+1044 G
-1056 IKNAKAGKKTAQ
+1056 NKKTL
-1068 EELEDA
+1068 EEQLNEA
-1074 KKAAEEANKIAV
+1074 KKNAEEAKKLASETSSQKKDA
-1086 QSKESKTNAEKEAT
+1086 QSEAKAT
-1100 AAKELKEEYEELANK
+1100 KELREEYEELSNK
-1115 VVRTTEE
+1115 VHRTNEE
-1122 QTRYE
+1122 QQRYE
-1127 ELVQQIRDELPS
+1127 ELVDEIREKLPE
-1139 VVVSYN
+1139 VVISYN
-1145 EITKELVTQNT
+1145 EVTGELVTQNE
-1156 LWDDII
+1156 LWDSII
-1162 KKANL
+1162 NKAEKT
-1167 AAKEANRNDYV
+1167 AKIANRTNYM
-1178 AQLALINADEDVTNS
+1178 AQLNAINADTKVAEATYAAQVATPQRYLSFMDAAEKYQFTSTNAQGVSETSHFADLLATAQRQEYLSDKEIEDYSQSDIEKLAKHFAENYYGSADLVGGEDIASALQEYVNS
-1193 QFKVDTENASIYQNA
+1193 HDVEDSRKFLTVLSELDGDLSDMSSESKEFIENYKAENDNIIGEYDRQLEEQK
-1208 IAKLNNKKF
+1208 KLNEEIIKAQKA
-1217 SIYDDET
+1217 I
-1224 YAYTEGSFGDWI
+1224 WI
-1236 KDYFGD
+1236 KDE
-1242 HDINSLSE
+1242 L
-1250 GDINDII
+1250 
-1257 ESLKYNI
+1257 
-1264 DYEDVSDFG
+1264 DVS
-1273 YFLESIQQQGADM
+1273 E
-1286 RQIFQGMEYMG
+1286 
-1297 DTFEE
+1297 
-1302 STNANA
+1302 
-1308 LYLKEYIESN
+1308 
-1318 DNFIK
+1318 
-1323 KQEEVR
+1323 
-1329 DDELDLNKQRRH
+1329 
-1341 AQRASMIESEFDVS
+1341 
-1355 KSVAD
+1355 SVAD
-1360 FMAGMMEASMP
+1360 FMVDRMDFGGITSDEITEASGKYFAKTIGGGKDKW
-1371 SQSEIND
+1371 SSV
-1378 MAEELFNDGISNGQ
+1378 EEMGD
-1392 KFRNASDMEKYA
+1392 YA
-1404 EKNHGFGADNLKTWS
+1404 GKNKGGTADNLDKWDTL
-1419 ETVKEIDS
+1419 TGKGPDA
-1427 NGVKVQE
+1427 NGVAITDVIQKMNDLALASGQNLPQLTASSWNAA
-1434 VFERINSMID
+1434 RRDD
-1444 EQGLDLEKLT
+1444 EDWEKLLP
-1454 SSGWNDAK
+1454 
-1462 NDDEKWKKYVDTLQY
+1462 TLEY
-1477 FDEAYQQIYE
+1477 FDEAYQAVYEE
-1487 QRQAELAKL
+1487 QRLKMVQLSE
-1496 TEKEQTAV
+1496 EEQKAV
-1504 EEFYSSMN
+1504 EDFYSKLNNSTAAQLESEKNILIASMDSDEDKQYAEQKAQEFIDN
-1512 DLTVDGLNKAKT
+1512 LNKT
-1524 TLQNSM
+1524 IS
-1530 ETDSGKA
+1530 ETEEKVGASN
-1537 YAGTA
+1537 GT
-1542 VDDAI
+1542 
-1547 KSLQEKIT
+1547 
-1555 AVAANTGIA
+1555 
-1564 EGSLDGW
+1564 LDGW
-1571 TQNELTKLDD
+1571 TQSQITALNTAFD
-1581 AFSKLSEH
+1581 ALSE
-1589 AKIGADTFT
+1589 KIPEGADKFTTALINEFKT
-1598 NSLMSTL
+1598 NSKF
-1605 AENEDL
+1605 
-1611 TKNQILA
+1611 TKDQLLG
-1618 MMQIPWDEIDLTNFS
+1618 MMQIPWDEIDLSNFS
-1633 QYQDQILEILEET
+1633 QYQDQILEILEQT
-1646 LDEEEA
+1646 FSEEEA
-1652 KKLADKFVTEATK
+1652 KELADKFVTEATK

-1687 EGLEKWVKGYSDLSS
+1687 EGLEKWIKGYSDLGD
-1702 AITSQ
+1702 AITAQ

-1732 SEFLDFT
+1732 SEYLDFT

-1754 FKNQLNNADAIL
+1754 FRNQLNNADAIL

-1779 LKIQRDSIIAERDL
+1779 LNVQRDSIIAERDL

-1804 QDILITRQQQYNMN
+1804 QDILITRQQQFNMN
-1818 LSGWAKTY
+1818 LSGQAKTY
-1826 ADKALDIYKAQRA
+1826 ADKTLDIYRAQRA
-1839 ETTEEINN
+1839 GTTEEINN

-1856 KDINTQIAE
+1856 KDINNQIVE
-1865 YQSGLNSIKPG
+1865 YQSGLNSVKPG

-1883 QNKIKAALRELSTM
+1883 QNKIKAALREISTM

-1947 DLLYGKDNRKS
+1947 DLLYGKDNHKS

-1963 YNYDEAINSFND
+1963 YNYDEAINSFNN

-2054 KDNRTGKYVIDQ
+2054 KDNRTGKYIIDQ

-2135 YQEEVDALKDKYDA
+2135 YQEEVDALKNKYDA

-2218 DEAIDEVID
+2218 DEAIDEIID

-2261 EGLAGSFESAE
+2261 ESLAGSFESAE
-2272 DYAQFLSSLSE
+2272 DYAQFLSGLSE

-2309 YMAMQAMDSASE
+2309 YMAMQAMDNASE
-2321 TGDFVIDTMT
+2321 TGNFIVDTMT

-2367 RKAEESIDSAKQALQ
+2367 RKAEESIDSAKDALQ

-2400 ALRDAQAAQSSG
+2400 ALRDAQVAQSSG

-2424 AESTYV
+2424 VESTYI
-2430 GPASGQLVDWVNL
+2430 GPANGQLVDWVNL

-2481 IQKLYRGNELA
+2481 IQKLYRGNELE
-2492 ELQQVTTA
+2492 ELQKVTTA

-2574 DAAKILADIPWM
+2574 EAAKILADIPWM

>member
-14 IIRDYRAAIA
+14 IIRDYRAAIT

-42 LDRLEEKFK
+42 LDRLEQKFK
-51 NLRNEGAFGKESSRE
+51 DLANEGALGKETSKE
-66 IQNYQKRVDNTFSS
+66 IENFQKRVNSTYSS
-80 LGQLGKELERISRD
+80 LGQLGKEMERLAKN
-94 KKAFPTSSIMEFEK
+94 KKTFPTSAINEFEK
-108 KLEEAKRKIV
+108 KIEEAKSKVTEI
-118 ELQKSFSGQFQKL
+118 QQAFTKQFTKL
-131 GFSAQVSDDLAKT
+131 GLTEGLAETLKT
-144 VKSEDD
+144 EEDIRR
-150 VIKKLEEE
+150 VLEEQ
-158 LKLRKALEESLRAS
+158 LRLRQKNVEEAKKAADAAREE
-172 ADEARRQ
+172 
-179 AGQKVTATG
+179 
-188 AGKSLLS
+188 AGKSVKISGPILS
-195 SDDISAGFGSAS
+195 TNNISKTSSFNKDERNLIQQSINEEIVKGIRSGEEFAQVWERIVAGEKAFFSSESELQTFITDIDQLKNKIQEIIDKRDKLAEQSPAGQNYKNAVATRDQLGSIDTS
-207 GFKAAEVKELRQDL
+207 GAV
-221 NKMFAEA
+221 N
-228 IRDGQ
+228 
-233 DFSNV
+233 FSN
-238 WQNGI
+238 
-243 KNSMIGSE
+243 
-251 EQLQKFVVDV
+251 
-261 DALKQKI
+261 
-268 EEVIKKRD
+268 
-276 ELAAKSEAGSKY
+276 
-288 NAAVESRASIGDIT
+288 
-302 DGNINFSS
+302 
-310 DAQSVINGTTA
+310 DAQAVINGTTESYQRLA
-321 SLDAMRQSSAALTA
+321 EAEQHVVQLSQEESTARQKTEQDLAAVT
-335 QEQQRTVAENQNK
+335 
-348 VAMQGVVAATS
+348 AATRGLVEAS
-359 TLTGTTEEMRVAFNG
+359 ETSRVQFNG
-374 STSSLYN
+374 TSKALYDT
-381 ATKATESASASF
+381 AKAAEKTSNSF
-393 DNMKNRILML
+393 NLMKSRILML
-403 LSATSVLNLLKRTI
+403 LSATSIFNLIKRQV
-417 KQTYNDVKELDK
+417 KETYEDVKTLDK
-429 SFASIAMVTKYSVNQ
+429 SFASIAMVTKYSVDE
-444 MWDSYS
+444 MWGSYS
-450 QYANMASNL
+450 LYADMAAEL
-459 GQKTNDVIKASALF
+459 GQKTNSVIQASALF
-473 YQQGLDTKEALE
+473 YQQGLDTNEALE
-485 LTTNTMK
+485 LTTDTMK
-492 LATLAGNDFETA
+492 LATLAGNDFQTA
-504 TQEMTSAIRG
+504 TQEMTSALRG
-514 FKMEMDEGGRVTD
+514 FKMEMDEGGHVTD
-527 VYSSLAAHAAAS
+527 VYSELAAHAAAS

-589 IARFTELKENI
+589 IARFTELKENV
-600 AGTAD
+600 AGTSD
-605 SEFEDLDFNKVDK
+605 SEFEDLDYNKVDK

-624 VELKDVDGQFRNL
+624 VSLKDATGQFRDL
-637 DDVFLELSQK
+637 DQVFIELSEK
-647 WDSLDRNTQRYVA
+647 WDTLDRNTQRYVA

-675 MDNYE
+675 MDNYD
-680 RTAELMDIAAE
+680 RTVELMNLAADA
-691 SEGKADEQ
+691 EGKADEQ

-711 NQLNTKWEEF
+711 NQLSTKWEEF
-721 RVNILNSDVF
+721 RVQLLDSDFFKGMIDGLSGFLDRLKNIDFKKVIAIAPFAIFAAKTFITNLMNTISSAGTMIAATGRKTGQRLATGVETGIGKIGQKIAKLLGKEYNPKVAINQVQLELQIKQIQQNLEALKAKYGEISFNAALNINPESATIVRDLANQMIQAGVSTEIVKDQMKQFGVEVNIVDGQVEIVAKDLEQASNTIRNLSDSARKGVNSLNSF
-731 KGLIDSLGVFLD
+731 S
-743 KIQNIKWKR
+743 
-752 LIVLGPVA
+752 
-760 IWAAKSFISTFFTTL
+760 
-775 KSSINTLSSIGTLA
+775 KSSA
-789 GTKIL
+789 
-794 TGFNKVLKKGVQI
+794 
-807 PTAIDYKAAL
+807 
-817 QTKNQITT
+817 
-825 LVNDSNK
+825 
-832 MLAKNG
+832 
-838 GVNILQQVDTSKMNG
+838 
-853 MLNSYYA
+853 
-860 LAQAG
+860 
-865 RDVGLSE
+865 
-872 QEADKAAKQMLQTFG
+872 
-887 ANGQKAR
+887 
-894 EMATELQNADAVI
+894 
-907 KQFNQNQARLEGMR
+907 
-921 QGFAAVGQAAIS
+921 
-933 AFAMIAS
+933 
-940 GADAIDVLKMMSIQ
+940 Q
-954 LTVMAAQFALQEVLA
+954 LTA
-969 RVHQKQLTKLQLKG
+969 RS
-983 GAERVAAVTAEQAAE
+983 AAVTAAWQGVASAITMAVSALATGAASWE
-998 TAAITAGGAAQAA
+998 EAGKMILKMMIATGIQMAMTAFTTSYQTGMSIGEGLNAGLAATGIGLIIVAIGAAIGA
-1011 AAEATGLAVGG
+1011 L
-1022 GLTTGFITGTAGIGA
+1022 FIGIGA
-1037 IVVAIAA
+1037 LANAIK
-1044 AITGLVVLVSSL
+1044 G
-1056 IKNAKAGKKTAQ
+1056 NKKTL
-1068 EELEDA
+1068 EEQLNEA
-1074 KKAAEEANKIAV
+1074 KKNAEEAKKLASETSSQKKDA
-1086 QSKESKTNAEKEAT
+1086 QSEAKAT
-1100 AAKELKEEYEELANK
+1100 KELREEYEELSNK
-1115 VVRTTEE
+1115 VHRTNEE
-1122 QTRYE
+1122 QQRYE
-1127 ELVQQIRDELPS
+1127 ELVDEIREKLPE
-1139 VVVSYN
+1139 VVISYN
-1145 EITKELVTQNT
+1145 EVTGELVTQNE
-1156 LWDDII
+1156 LWDSII
-1162 KKANL
+1162 NKAEKT
-1167 AAKEANRNDYV
+1167 AKIANRTNYM
-1178 AQLALINADEDVTNS
+1178 AQLNAINADTKVAEATYAAQVATPQRYLSFMDAAEKYQFTSTNAQGVSETSHFADLLATAQRQEYLSDKGIEDYSQSDIEKLAKHFAENYYGSADLVGGEDIASALQEYVNS
-1193 QFKVDTENASIYQNA
+1193 HDVEDSRKFLTVLSELDGDLSDMSSESKEFIENYKAENDNIIGEYDRQLEEQK
-1208 IAKLNNKKF
+1208 KLNEEIIKAQKA
-1217 SIYDDET
+1217 I
-1224 YAYTEGSFGDWI
+1224 WI
-1236 KDYFGD
+1236 KDE
-1242 HDINSLSE
+1242 L
-1250 GDINDII
+1250 
-1257 ESLKYNI
+1257 
-1264 DYEDVSDFG
+1264 DVS
-1273 YFLESIQQQGADM
+1273 E
-1286 RQIFQGMEYMG
+1286 
-1297 DTFEE
+1297 
-1302 STNANA
+1302 
-1308 LYLKEYIESN
+1308 
-1318 DNFIK
+1318 
-1323 KQEEVR
+1323 
-1329 DDELDLNKQRRH
+1329 
-1341 AQRASMIESEFDVS
+1341 
-1355 KSVAD
+1355 SVAD
-1360 FMAGMMEASMP
+1360 FMVDRMDFGGITSDEITEASGKYFAKTIGGGKDKW
-1371 SQSEIND
+1371 SSV
-1378 MAEELFNDGISNGQ
+1378 EEMGD
-1392 KFRNASDMEKYA
+1392 YA
-1404 EKNHGFGADNLKTWS
+1404 GKNKGGTADNLDKWDTL
-1419 ETVKEIDS
+1419 TGKGPDA
-1427 NGVKVQE
+1427 NGVAITDVIQKMNDLALASGQNLPQLTASSWNAA
-1434 VFERINSMID
+1434 RRDD
-1444 EQGLDLEKLT
+1444 EDWEKLLP
-1454 SSGWNDAK
+1454 
-1462 NDDEKWKKYVDTLQY
+1462 TLEY
-1477 FDEAYQQIYE
+1477 FDEAYQAVYEE
-1487 QRQAELAKL
+1487 QRLKMVQLSE
-1496 TEKEQTAV
+1496 EEQKAV
-1504 EEFYSSMN
+1504 EDFYSKLNNSTAAQLESEKNILIASMDSDEDKQYAEQKAQEFIDN
-1512 DLTVDGLNKAKT
+1512 LNKT
-1524 TLQNSM
+1524 IS
-1530 ETDSGKA
+1530 ETEEKVGASN
-1537 YAGTA
+1537 GT
-1542 VDDAI
+1542 
-1547 KSLQEKIT
+1547 
-1555 AVAANTGIA
+1555 
-1564 EGSLDGW
+1564 LDGW
-1571 TQNELTKLDD
+1571 TQSQITALNTAFD
-1581 AFSKLSEH
+1581 ALSE
-1589 AKIGADTFT
+1589 KIPEGADKFTTALINEFKT
-1598 NSLMSTL
+1598 NSKF
-1605 AENEDL
+1605 
-1611 TKNQILA
+1611 TKDQLLG
-1618 MMQIPWDEIDLTNFS
+1618 MMQIPWDEIDLSNFS
-1633 QYQDQILEILEET
+1633 QYQDQILEILEQT
-1646 LDEEEA
+1646 FSEEEA
-1652 KKLADKFVTEATK
+1652 KELADKFVTEATK

-1687 EGLEKWVKGYSDLSS
+1687 EGLEKWIKGYSDLGD
-1702 AITSQ
+1702 AITAQ

-1732 SEFLDFT
+1732 SEYLDFT

-1754 FKNQLNNADAIL
+1754 FRNQLNNADAIL

-1779 LKIQRDSIIAERDL
+1779 LNVQRDSIIAERDL

-1804 QDILITRQQQYNMN
+1804 QDILITRQQQFNMN
-1818 LSGWAKTY
+1818 LSGQAKTY
-1826 ADKALDIYKAQRA
+1826 ADKTLDIYRAQRA
-1839 ETTEEINN
+1839 GTTEEINN

-1856 KDINTQIAE
+1856 KDINNQIVE

-1883 QNKIKAALRELSTM
+1883 QNKIKAALREISTM

-2054 KDNRTGKYVIDQ
+2054 KDNRTGKYIIDQ

-2135 YQEEVDALKDKYDA
+2135 YQEEVDALKNKYDA

-2218 DEAIDEVID
+2218 DEAIDEIIN

-2261 EGLAGSFESAE
+2261 ESLAGSFESAE

-2309 YMAMQAMDSASE
+2309 YMAMQAMDNASE
-2321 TGDFVIDTMT
+2321 TGNFIVDTMT

-2367 RKAEESIDSAKQALQ
+2367 RKAEESIDSAKDALQ

-2400 ALRDAQAAQSSG
+2400 ALRDAQVAQSSG

-2424 AESTYV
+2424 VESTYI
-2430 GPASGQLVDWVNL
+2430 GPANGQLVDWVNL

-2481 IQKLYRGNELA
+2481 IQKLYRGNELE
-2492 ELQQVTTA
+2492 ELQKVTTA

-2574 DAAKILADIPWM
+2574 EAAKILADIPWM